1 MAELY
6 IIDGFDD
13 PIDISYY
20 TEEEKE
26 EFFKLSPSARKV
38 DQQEVEP
45 VEVKTKDSVA
55 GAGALSKNAAPT
67 TVSDLEIG
75 SVDLQDNAKLKIDG
89 TEYSVSSLK
98 EKHGDINAYMQSIK
112 DDGKGDDIEIIYP
125 KARTIETISEQSNV
139 KDYDKFVVPTTEE
152 KDVIQI
158 QVDDLSLDKVK
169 TTSRIAEGGKTMQ
182 SFTSIVQ
189 PYEEEMN
196 AAKAE
201 LKKINLPATPE
212 NVDKYTK
219 KIIFEN
225 RVFDLQKEKADEY
238 FDNISVDDF
247 RNLPESPIKEK
258 KKYQRKLYD
267 DVDTRRILREN
278 KLENDSKVLQKTVD
292 YIKDPNTSRNKNLA
306 SFNDA
311 LNNPGDMFKDVPEDE
326 LILLENGN
334 KVPIVVFEKY
344 QSLIASANLER
355 SYLIKSME
363 QINKASEEVSQSYKD
378 LDLIGRNYNLFE
390 QTVAI
395 ASNSIDDAILSLGG
409 AAIDA
414 AEVLYDADS
423 SPRERKT
430 DEYKETSA
438 WFKKYKEDINYF
450 RDKSNKELER
460 NYAYKPEFGNDINPF
475 SEDGSFGNLGTFAVL
490 GLAGQTGTL
499 LQLSMGKPGLY
510 VLGASTY
517 GRTISNI
524 EIADAEAKST
534 TGNLEKRLTAIGY
547 AISEVTLGALPTQKL
562 LSNAY
567 TSLNKKGREEFI
579 GGISNYFKGNYDIIP
594 MSFATEYVSEGAT
607 GLVQNVIDITRGEK
621 NITQIMDGVAEQ
633 AFTGGLLGPM
643 ITSVPFVKG
652 MVYSHFSSWQDAKEY
667 RDRASA
673 IAILNGEIEGMD
685 KRTKSYKLRVKM
697 VQDLTSAQDAFIEL
711 KGKSI
716 LDNISPSGAKLYKD
730 ALRYQEDLRVE
741 AEALINDKKM
751 DPNVKAQ
758 RLKAL
763 KAEFDYYEIARGNWL
778 SDFKDTFSVETKQVR
793 EDYLNK
799 AATKLGLK
807 RGKDSETKIEQ
818 KATDLYNIDKIKTAN
833 DNAKKLINVIANDV
847 DVTYNYSD
855 ENKVLLTNLKNKLQE
870 LVEQEVLSQEKA
882 DAFFKEQSELIDSG
896 KVNGANIRYFNPNSG
911 KIENIIFVSEANA
924 LKNRRSQTPIH
935 EITHTILAEAIA
947 NNPQNFK
954 ALANGILTYLAE
966 NNSASYFR
974 VASKTQGQN
983 PEEVLTVFI
992 EEITS
997 GRLDLEANTKSKNWT
1012 ALFGSELNNAM
1023 GTTNSFEN
1031 VTDIVEFLKTLGYK
1045 INSGTF
1051 SLSDLK
1057 TIQEK
1062 GLPSAQEGGKTPE
1075 DVIKENL
1082 KDPVKTKVVG
1092 EEEDIEIRKSEEID
1106 VKSMSKAFD
1115 NIVVGKRLRSN
1126 EDFKNSER
1134 GQNLI
1139 DAFDVVSTNEKY
1151 NSYVNSLIT
1160 RDNSLGSLPA
1170 NIRQDINRQVKEA
1183 VQDRITKNY
1192 NPMFGGSF
1200 QSLFSFVY
1208 GDAKGR
1214 GGRTQ
1219 SALLDIK
1226 KQYIKQPKTTPLIT
1240 SEGTTIDVIDSSKGA
1255 DEIFDDKLKTRK
1267 RNVSKLG
1274 RGLTLRGKKLLTIE
1288 NNNGATLQDEIEIA
1302 ALETFKGSLPDVD
1315 SKKYQQFVLN
1325 QENPIRKA
1333 IQQRAKSTADFKQ
1346 LLKEFNGPLYKSY
1359 PLSVLVQMDKNNE
1372 VKTLIKE
1379 IKKNISP
1386 TEVDKAIAENKLPK
1400 NTSRTSGPTLYEHGS
1415 PTVAQLN
1422 NFFFGDNV
1430 GPSTKGTRKDAFF
1443 RGLAQKLIYDMAPE
1457 AARKSGRPELEIV
1470 KMAARLNVDPTI
1482 KFSNSEIIN
1491 MGNSA
1496 IDILSNTL
1504 FNLETKG
1511 INGVLTKGGAKKVNA
1526 LKTFKDVDQLV
1537 LDYKK
1542 HVLPTLPF
1550 EAWFGPSGGTVFTT
1564 SSKIL
1569 GSGMSKSDLWK
1580 YYVKEMKAM
1589 RDDPNQVYGDPIPK
1603 LNKKGEII
1611 PNEFV
1616 SFTVQNYTTIF
1627 KDVARIKKGI
1637 KDGTIEKWNEQVGAI
1652 HKALWKRIDKS
1663 IKNTKKASAS
1673 VWGNYLKNVAN
1684 DTGSWHKLGAQFEGY
1699 SDILTARKEGKT
1711 RVEYEHAMP
1720 ATAAYL
1726 YLMDAI
1732 LSDSNFTPVYNAV
1745 MADYKLIALDKAMDD
1760 KLREARTLA
1769 GYSLQKR
1776 MPDSWRLLTNFWWQR
1791 YFNDIVFKQDGG
1803 IDPRS
1808 IVLING
1814 KNMFEEF
1821 GVGYDGEQTTLQ
1833 LLQDADAAAK
1843 VNKDNFGI
1851 KLSIEAS
1858 SSGQIQNLAKYDK
1871 AASIARDFNSPEKGI
1886 SVFDFDDTLAK
1897 TNSKIIV
1904 TMPNGKRSKINATEF
1919 AAKSLEL
1926 ESNGAEFDFTEFN
1939 KVVDGK
1945 KGPLA
1950 DLALKRQGKFG
1961 SKDIFVLTA
1970 RPQLAAEGIKMFLDG
1985 IGLSLPI
1992 ENITGLE
1999 NGSPQA
2005 KANWVIDKAAEGY
2018 NNFYFADDAIK
2029 NVKAVKEI
2037 LDQIDVKSKVQL
2049 AKYSK
2054 EIDLNVEFNN
2064 MIERSSG
2071 IKSYKEYSESKS
2083 FRVAGTK
2090 GYNYF
2095 IPPSAEDFAGLM
2107 YPLYGKNKQGDRDM
2121 TWVKENLLDPFNKAE
2136 NAVTQAKISVANDY
2150 RKLKKNFKTI
2160 PKTLRTELFD
2170 GFTYS
2175 DALRVSIWSKQGL
2188 DIPGLSKVDQ
2198 KELTDFVKNNEELS
2212 IFSNEL
2218 IKIQKGKPYPS
2229 PEAEWLAGTITTDIM
2244 NGINKVNRAEYLQE
2258 WQQNVDV
2265 IFSDKNINK
2274 LRAAYGK
2281 KYVEALQDIL
2291 KRMKTGSNKANSSN
2305 RVVNEI
2311 TDWVN
2316 NSVGAI
2322 MFFNARS
2329 AALQTLSMVNFINFK
2344 DNNILAA
2351 GLAFANQ
2358 KQFWGDFMYLMNS
2371 DFLVARRNGL
2381 KINVSESEIADAVK
2395 NKENKFKAGVAY
2407 ILSKGFLPTQY
2418 ADSFAIASGG
2428 ATFYRNRFNKYV
2440 KEGMPADLAE
2450 QQAFLD
2456 FYAIAE
2462 ETQQSARTDRIS
2474 MEQAS
2479 VAGRLILAFAN
2490 TPMQYAR
2497 LIKKASLDLKNG
2509 RGDWKTN
2516 VSKIAYYGLVQNLI
2530 FNALQNAMFAMLF
2543 DEDEENLS
2551 SKKLKARRAKEETK
2565 ALRIA
2570 NGMADSLLRGTGI
2583 YGAGVAMLKNI
2594 IFELYNQS
2602 NNARPKYED
2611 AALELLTFS
2620 PPIDS
2625 KVTKFRS
2632 ALRTFSWN
2640 AEEIRET
2647 GFNLKN
2653 PAYLA
2658 SGQVISAFTNIP
2670 MDRVFRKINNIRAAG
2685 RADTEAWQS
2694 LALLAGWS
2702 EWELGVTD
2710 PNAYV
2715 KKKKKKKTKKRTF
2728 GKN

>member
-6 IIDGFDD
+6 IVDGFND

-45 VEVKTKDSVA
+45 VEAKIKGSVA
-55 GAGALSKNAAPT
+55 GAGALSKNVAPT

-89 TEYSVSSLK
+89 TEYSVSSIK
-98 EKHGDINAYMQSIK
+98 EKYGDINSYMKSFK
-112 DDGKGDDIEIIYP
+112 DAGKGDEIEIIYP
-125 KARTIETISEQSNV
+125 KAKTIKTISEQSNV

-152 KDVIQI
+152 KDNIQL
-158 QVDDLSLDKVK
+158 QVDDLSLAKVK

-182 SFTSIVQ
+182 SFTTVVQ
-189 PYEEEMN
+189 PYEKEMN
-196 AAKAE
+196 AAKAQ
-201 LKKINLPATPE
+201 LKKLNLPLTPE
-212 NVDKYTK
+212 NVEKYTR
-219 KIIFEN
+219 EN
-225 RVFDLQKEKADEY
+225 IYKNKVFDLQKEKANEY
-238 FDNISVDDF
+238 FDDIDTGNAYQ
-247 RNLPESPIKEK
+247 N

-267 DVDTRRILREN
+267 DIETRKVLNEN
-278 KLENDSKVLQKTVD
+278 KLENDSKILKKTVE
-292 YIKDPNTSRNKNLA
+292 YFKDPNTSRNKNLA

-311 LNNPGDMFKDVPEDE
+311 ITNPGDRFKDVPEDE
-326 LILLENGN
+326 LVLLENGN
-334 KVPIVVFEKY
+334 KVPKKVFEKY
-344 QSLIASANLER
+344 QSLIGTAEMER
-355 SYLIKSME
+355 DYLIKSVE
-363 QINKASEEVSQSYKD
+363 QINETSKNFSQGFKD
-378 LDLIGRNYNLFE
+378 LDLVSRNYDLFE
-390 QTVAI
+390 QVI
-395 ASNSIDDAILSLGG
+395 ATAANSISDATLSGFI
-409 AAIDA
+409 AISDVA
-414 AEVLYDADS
+414 VALPVDIIKASD
-423 SPRERKT
+423 
-430 DEYKETSA
+430 
-438 WFKKYKEDINYF
+438 KKYSFKNPVEKFKNDLNYF
-450 RDKSNKELER
+450 RNKSNEELQK
-460 NYAYKPEFGNDINPF
+460 NYAYKPEFGSDINPF
-475 SEDGSFGNLGTFAVL
+475 SKDGSWSNLGNFATL

-499 LQLSMGKPGLY
+499 LQLSMGSPGLY
-510 VLGASTY
+510 ALGASTY

-524 EIADAEAKST
+524 EIADKESKST
-534 TGNLEKRLTAIGY
+534 TGNLEKRLTALGY
-547 AISEVTLGALPTQKL
+547 ATSEVTLGALPTQRL

-567 TSLNKKGREEFI
+567 GAATAVEKEAFI
-579 GGISNYFKGNYDIIP
+579 GGVFNFFKGNYDVIP

-607 GLVQNVIDITRGEK
+607 GLVQNVVDITRGEK
-621 NITQIMDGVAEQ
+621 NITQIMEGVPEQ

-643 ITSVPFVKG
+643 ISSVPFIKG
-652 MVYSHFSSWQDAKEY
+652 MAYSHFSSWNDLKEY
-667 RDRASA
+667 RTLAETVA
-673 IAILNGEIEGMD
+673 VLNKELETMD
-685 KRTKSYKLRVKM
+685 GRTKEARLIRLNIIS
-697 VQDLTSAQDAFIEL
+697 QLTGEMDAIIEE

-716 LDNISPSGAKLYKD
+716 LDNISPDGANLYKQ
-730 ALRYQEDLRVE
+730 ALVFQEELRIE

-751 DPNVKAQ
+751 DPDIKAA
-758 RLKAL
+758 RLKSL
-763 KAEFDYYEIARGNWL
+763 KSEFDYYEIARNNWL
-778 SDFKDTFSVETKQVR
+778 SDFQDTFSVETKKVR
-793 EDYLNK
+793 ENYLNK
-799 AATKLGLK
+799 AAADLGLK

-818 KATDLYNIDKIKTAN
+818 KAIDLYTIDKIKTAN
-833 DNAKKLINVIANDV
+833 DNAVSLITTIAKGDV
-847 DVTYNYSD
+847 NVTYDYSD
-855 ENKVLLTNLKNKLQE
+855 KNDILLINLKNKLEE
-870 LVEQEVLSQEKA
+870 LVEQEVFSQEKA
-882 DAFFKEQSELIDSG
+882 DEFFKEQSKLINSS
-896 KVNGANIRYFNPNSG
+896 KVNGANVRYFNPSSG
-911 KIENIIFVSEANA
+911 KTENIIFVSEANA

-947 NNPQNFK
+947 KNPQNFGP
-954 ALANGILTYLAE
+954 LANGILTYLAE
-966 NNSASYFR
+966 NNSAAYFR
-974 VASKTQGQN
+974 VASRTQGQN

-992 EEITS
+992 EEVAS
-997 GRLDLEANTKSKNWT
+997 GRLDLEANNETKDWT
-1012 ALFGSELNNAM
+1012 ALFGAELNNAM
-1023 GTTNSFEN
+1023 GAKNSFRN
-1031 VTDIVEFLKTLGYK
+1031 VSDIVEFLKTLGYK

-1051 SLSDLK
+1051 SLADLK

-1062 GLPSAQEGGKTPE
+1062 GLPNVQEGGKTPD

-1082 KDPVKTKVVG
+1082 KEPVKRKSVS
-1092 EEEDIEIRKSEEID
+1092 EEEDLEVKKSEEID
-1106 VKSMSKAFD
+1106 VKSMSRAFD

-1126 EDFKNSER
+1126 EEFKTSDN

-1139 DAFDVVSTNEKY
+1139 DAFDIVSTNEKY

-1160 RDNSLGSLPA
+1160 RDSSLGSLPP
-1170 NIRQDINRQVKEA
+1170 NIRQDINRQIKEG

-1240 SEGTTIDVIDSSKGA
+1240 SVGTSIDVIDSSKGA

-1267 RNVSKLG
+1267 RNISKLG
-1274 RGLTLRGKKLLTIE
+1274 RGLTLRGKKLVTIE
-1288 NNNGATLQDEIEIA
+1288 NSNGVTLQDEIETA

-1400 NTSRTSGPTLYEHGS
+1400 NTSRTSGPTLYEHGA
-1415 PTVAQLN
+1415 PTDAQLN

-1430 GPSTKGTRKDAFF
+1430 APSTKGTRKDAFF

-1457 AARKSGRPELEIV
+1457 AARRSGISELEIV
-1470 KMAARLNVDPTI
+1470 KMAAKINVDPTI
-1482 KFSNSEIIN
+1482 KFSYSNIFDLQLEGARKINTLLKNNELNETIDFGEKVLTEDGRIEIVNLFKKDVVVLLPRLAWIGKQGANKFFGSGKDFNISMSTNKKGRIAVNRLREMMNDMLNDPETIFGEPIEGYENGDFSVSSYSTIFKKGSTNSEIKEKADKFN
-1491 MGNSA
+1491 
-1496 IDILSNTL
+1496 NT
-1504 FNLETKG
+1504 
-1511 INGVLTKGGAKKVNA
+1511 
-1526 LKTFKDVDQLV
+1526 
-1537 LDYKK
+1537 
-1542 HVLPTLPF
+1542 
-1550 EAWFGPSGGTVFTT
+1550 
-1564 SSKIL
+1564 
-1569 GSGMSKSDLWK
+1569 
-1580 YYVKEMKAM
+1580 
-1589 RDDPNQVYGDPIPK
+1589 
-1603 LNKKGEII
+1603 
-1611 PNEFV
+1611 
-1616 SFTVQNYTTIF
+1616 
-1627 KDVARIKKGI
+1627 
-1637 KDGTIEKWNEQVGAI
+1637 VGLI
-1652 HKALWKRIDKS
+1652 HEALWERINASIQKDK
-1663 IKNTKKASAS
+1663 TTASGIAS
-1673 VWGNYLKNVAN
+1673 YLKLVAN
-1684 DTGSWHKLGAQFEGY
+1684 NTGHWHKLGAKIWGY
-1699 SDILTARKEGKT
+1699 STNPKGITKINKQGKSQT
-1711 RVEYEHAMP
+1711 TFYEYEHAMP

-1726 YLMDAI
+1726 FLMESAI
-1732 LSDSNFTPVYNAV
+1732 QNASETGVNNDFEAIYKLTMDNF
-1745 MADYKLIALDKAMDD
+1745 KLIALDSAENK
-1760 KLREARTLA
+1760 KLGLAKLGRT
-1769 GYSLQKR
+1769 
-1776 MPDSWRLLTNFWWQR
+1776 MPKDWNLIDNVWWQR
-1791 YFNDIVFKQDGG
+1791 YFNEAMFEQLGG

-1808 IVLING
+1808 VVDLNE
-1814 KNMFEEF
+1814 KSMFDLF
-1821 GVGYDGEQTTLQ
+1821 GIGSDGAQTTLQ

-1851 KLSIEAS
+1851 KLSFSTS

-1871 AASIARDFNSPEKGI
+1871 AASIARDFNTVEKGI
-1886 SVFDFDDTLAK
+1886 SVFDFDDTLAR
-1897 TNSKIIV
+1897 TNSKILV
-1904 TMPNGKRSKINATEF
+1904 TMPNGKKSKINATEF
-1919 AAKSLEL
+1919 AAKSLQL

-2054 EIDLNVEFNN
+2054 EKDLNTDFNE

-2121 TWVKENLLDPFNKAE
+2121 KWVKENLLDPFNKAE

-2188 DIPGLSKVDQ
+2188 DIPGLSKADQ
-2198 KELTDFVKNNEELS
+2198 KELIDFVENNEELS

-2281 KYVEALQDIL
+2281 KYVEALQNIL
-2291 KRMKTGSNKANSSN
+2291 KRMKTGSNKAQSSN
-2305 RVVNEI
+2305 RIVNEI

-2344 DNNILAA
+2344 DNNVLAA

-2358 KQFWGDFMYLMNS
+2358 KQFWADFMYLMNS

-2395 NKENKFKAGVAY
+2395 GKDNKFKAGIAY

-2428 ATFYRNRFNKYV
+2428 ATFYRNRFNKYI

-2530 FNALQNAMFAMLF
+2530 FNALQNAMFAMMF

-2565 ALRIA
+2565 ALRVA

-2583 YGAGVAMLKNI
+2583 YGAGVATLKNI

-2602 NNARPKYED
+2602 KSSRPKYED

-2670 MDRVFRKINNIRAAG
+2670 MDRVFRKINNIKAAG

-2715 KKKKKKKTKKRTF
+2715 KKKKKSTTKKR
-2728 GKN
+2728 KRRLP

>member
-6 IIDGFDD
+6 IVDGFND

-45 VEVKTKDSVA
+45 VEAKIKGSVA
-55 GAGALSKNAAPT
+55 GAGALSKNVAPT

-89 TEYSVSSLK
+89 TEYSVSSIK
-98 EKHGDINAYMQSIK
+98 EKYGDINSYMKSFK
-112 DDGKGDDIEIIYP
+112 DAGKGDEIEIIYP
-125 KARTIETISEQSNV
+125 KARTIKTISEQSNV

-152 KDVIQI
+152 KDNIQL
-158 QVDDLSLDKVK
+158 QVDDLSLAKVK

-182 SFTSIVQ
+182 SFTTVVQ
-189 PYEEEMN
+189 PYEKEMN
-196 AAKAE
+196 AAKAQ
-201 LKKINLPATPE
+201 LKKLNLPLTPE
-212 NVDKYTK
+212 NVEKYTR
-219 KIIFEN
+219 EN
-225 RVFDLQKEKADEY
+225 IYKNKVFDLQKEKANEY
-238 FDNISVDDF
+238 FDDIDTGNAYQ
-247 RNLPESPIKEK
+247 N
-258 KKYQRKLYD
+258 KKYQRELYD
-267 DVDTRRILREN
+267 DIETRKVLNEN
-278 KLENDSKVLQKTVD
+278 KLENDSKILKKTVE
-292 YIKDPNTSRNKNLA
+292 YFKDPNTSRNKNLA

-311 LNNPGDMFKDVPEDE
+311 ITNPGDRFKDVPEDE
-326 LILLENGN
+326 LVLLENGN
-334 KVPIVVFEKY
+334 KVPKKVFEKY
-344 QSLIASANLER
+344 QSLIGTAEIER
-355 SYLIKSME
+355 DYLIKSVE
-363 QINKASEEVSQSYKD
+363 QINETSKNFSQGFKD
-378 LDLIGRNYNLFE
+378 LDLVSRNYDLFE
-390 QTVAI
+390 QVI
-395 ASNSIDDAILSLGG
+395 ATAANSISDATLSGFI
-409 AAIDA
+409 AISDVA
-414 AEVLYDADS
+414 VALPVDIIKASD
-423 SPRERKT
+423 
-430 DEYKETSA
+430 
-438 WFKKYKEDINYF
+438 KKYSFKNPVEKFKNDLNYF
-450 RDKSNKELER
+450 RNKSNEELQK
-460 NYAYKPEFGNDINPF
+460 NYAYKPEFGSDINPF
-475 SEDGSFGNLGTFAVL
+475 SKDGSWSNLGNFATL

-499 LQLSMGKPGLY
+499 LQLSMGSPGLY
-510 VLGASTY
+510 ALGASTY

-524 EIADAEAKST
+524 EIADEESKST
-534 TGNLEKRLTAIGY
+534 TSNLEKRLTALGY
-547 AISEVTLGALPTQKL
+547 ATSEVTLGALPTQRL

-567 TSLNKKGREEFI
+567 GAATAVEKEAFI
-579 GGISNYFKGNYDIIP
+579 GGVFNFFKGNYDVIP

-607 GLVQNVIDITRGEK
+607 GLVQNVVDITRGEK
-621 NITQIMDGVAEQ
+621 NITQIMEGVPEQ

-643 ITSVPFVKG
+643 ISSVPFIKG
-652 MVYSHFSSWQDAKEY
+652 MAYSHFSSWNDLKEY
-667 RDRASA
+667 RTLAETVA
-673 IAILNGEIEGMD
+673 VLNKELETMD
-685 KRTKSYKLRVKM
+685 GRTKEARLIRLNIIS
-697 VQDLTSAQDAFIEL
+697 QLTGEMDAIIEE

-716 LDNISPSGAKLYKD
+716 LDNISPDGANLYKQ
-730 ALRYQEDLRVE
+730 ALVFQEELRIE

-751 DPNVKAQ
+751 DPDIKAA
-758 RLKAL
+758 RLKSL
-763 KAEFDYYEIARGNWL
+763 KSEFDYYEIARNNWL
-778 SDFKDTFSVETKQVR
+778 SDFQDTFSVETKKVR
-793 EDYLNK
+793 ENYLNK
-799 AATKLGLK
+799 AAADLGLK

-818 KATDLYNIDKIKTAN
+818 KAIDLYTIDKIKTAN
-833 DNAKKLINVIANDV
+833 DNAVSLITTIAKGDVNVTYDYSDKNDV
-847 DVTYNYSD
+847 
-855 ENKVLLTNLKNKLQE
+855 LLINLKNKLEE
-870 LVEQEVLSQEKA
+870 LVEQEVFSQEKA
-882 DAFFKEQSELIDSG
+882 DEFFKEQSELINSS
-896 KVNGANIRYFNPNSG
+896 KVNGANVRYFNPSSG
-911 KIENIIFVSEANA
+911 KTENIIFVSEANA

-947 NNPQNFK
+947 KNPQNFGP
-954 ALANGILTYLAE
+954 LANGILTYLAE
-966 NNSASYFR
+966 NNSAAYFR
-974 VASKTQGQN
+974 VASRTQGQN

-992 EEITS
+992 EEVAS
-997 GRLDLEANTKSKNWT
+997 GRLDLEANNETKDWT
-1012 ALFGSELNNAM
+1012 ALFGAELNNAM
-1023 GTTNSFEN
+1023 GAKNSFRN
-1031 VTDIVEFLKTLGYK
+1031 VSDIVEFLKTLGYK

-1051 SLSDLK
+1051 SLADLK

-1062 GLPSAQEGGKTPE
+1062 GLPNVQEGGKTPD

-1082 KDPVKTKVVG
+1082 KEPVKRKSVS
-1092 EEEDIEIRKSEEID
+1092 EEEDLEVKKSEEID
-1106 VKSMSKAFD
+1106 VKSMSRAFD

-1126 EDFKNSER
+1126 EDFKTSDGGR
-1134 GQNLI
+1134 NLVE
-1139 DAFDVVSTNEKY
+1139 AFDVVSTNEKY
-1151 NSYVNSLIT
+1151 NSYINSLIT
-1160 RDNSLGSLPA
+1160 KDNSLGSLPP
-1170 NIRQDINRQVKEA
+1170 NIRQDINRQIKEA

-1192 NPMFGGSF
+1192 NPMFDGSF

-1226 KQYIKQPKTTPLIT
+1226 KQYIKQPKTTPLTT
-1240 SEGTTIDVIDSSKGA
+1240 SEGTSIDVIDSSKGA

-1274 RGLTLRGKKLLTIE
+1274 RGLTLRGKKLVTIE
-1288 NNNGATLQDEIEIA
+1288 NSNGVTLQDEIETA

-1400 NTSRTSGPTLYEHGS
+1400 NTSRTSGPTLYEHGA
-1415 PTVAQLN
+1415 PTDAQLN

-1430 GPSTKGTRKDAFF
+1430 APSTKGTRKDAFF
-1443 RGLAQKLIYDMAPE
+1443 RGLAQKLIYDMAPD
-1457 AARKSGRPELEIV
+1457 AARRSGRSELEIV
-1470 KMAARLNVDPTI
+1470 KMAAKINVDPTI
-1482 KFSNSEIIN
+1482 KFSYSNIFDLQLEGARKINTLLKNNKLNETIDFGEKVLTEDGRIEIVDLFKKDVVVLLPRLAWIGKQGANKFFGSGKDFGISMSTNKKGSVAVNRLREMMNDMLNDPKTVFGKPIKGYENGDFSVSSYSTIFKKGSTNSEIKEK
-1491 MGNSA
+1491 A
-1496 IDILSNTL
+1496 DK
-1504 FNLETKG
+1504 FN
-1511 INGVLTKGGAKKVNA
+1511 
-1526 LKTFKDVDQLV
+1526 D
-1537 LDYKK
+1537 
-1542 HVLPTLPF
+1542 
-1550 EAWFGPSGGTVFTT
+1550 TVG
-1564 SSKIL
+1564 L
-1569 GSGMSKSDLWK
+1569 
-1580 YYVKEMKAM
+1580 
-1589 RDDPNQVYGDPIPK
+1589 
-1603 LNKKGEII
+1603 
-1611 PNEFV
+1611 
-1616 SFTVQNYTTIF
+1616 
-1627 KDVARIKKGI
+1627 
-1637 KDGTIEKWNEQVGAI
+1637 I
-1652 HKALWKRIDKS
+1652 HEALWERINTS
-1663 IKNTKKASAS
+1663 IQKDITAASGIAS
-1673 VWGNYLKNVAN
+1673 YLKLVAN
-1684 DTGSWHKLGAQFEGY
+1684 NTGHWHKLGAKIWGY
-1699 SDILTARKEGKT
+1699 STNPKGITKINKQGKSQT
-1711 RVEYEHAMP
+1711 TFYEYEHAMP

-1726 YLMDAI
+1726 FLMESAI
-1732 LSDSNFTPVYNAV
+1732 QNASETGVNNDFEAIYKLTMDNF
-1745 MADYKLIALDKAMDD
+1745 KLIALDSAENK
-1760 KLREARTLA
+1760 KLGLAKLGRT
-1769 GYSLQKR
+1769 
-1776 MPDSWRLLTNFWWQR
+1776 MPKDWNLIDNVWWQR
-1791 YFNDIVFKQDGG
+1791 YFNEAMFEQLGG

-1808 IVLING
+1808 VVDLNG
-1814 KNMFEEF
+1814 KSMFDLF
-1821 GVGYDGEQTTLQ
+1821 GIGSDGTQTTLQ

-1843 VNKDNFGI
+1843 ANKNNFGI

-1871 AASIARDFNSPEKGI
+1871 AASIARDFNTPEKGI
-1886 SVFDFDDTLAK
+1886 SVFDFDDTLARTK
-1897 TNSKIIV
+1897 SKVIV
-1904 TMPNGKRSKINATEF
+1904 TMPNGKTSKIDATEF
-1919 AAKSLEL
+1919 AKNSVTLEEQGAKF
-1926 ESNGAEFDFTEFN
+1926 NFDEFN
-1939 KVVDGK
+1939 KVIDGK

-2054 EIDLNVEFNN
+2054 EIDLNVDFNN

-2090 GYNYF
+2090 GYSYF

-2107 YPLYGKNKQGDRDM
+2107 YPLYGKNKQGNRDM
-2121 TWVKENLLDPFNKAE
+2121 AWVKENLLDPFNKAE

-2188 DIPGLSKVDQ
+2188 DIPGLSKADQ
-2198 KELTDFVKNNEELS
+2198 KELIDFVENNEELS

-2281 KYVEALQDIL
+2281 KYVEALQNIL
-2291 KRMKTGSNKANSSN
+2291 KRMKTGSNKAQSSN
-2305 RVVNEI
+2305 RIVNEI

-2344 DNNILAA
+2344 DNNVLAA
-2351 GLAFANQ
+2351 GKAFANQ
-2358 KQFWGDFMYLMNS
+2358 KQFWSDFMYLMNS

-2395 NKENKFKAGVAY
+2395 NKENKFKAGITY

-2530 FNALQNAMFAMLF
+2530 FNALQNAMFAMMF

-2551 SKKLKARRAKEETK
+2551 SKKLEARRAKEETK
-2565 ALRIA
+2565 ALRVA

-2583 YGAGVAMLKNI
+2583 YGAGVATLKNI
-2594 IFELYNQS
+2594 IYELYNQS
-2602 NNARPKYED
+2602 KSSRPKYED

-2625 KVTKFRS
+2625 KVSKFRS

-2715 KKKKKKKTKKRTF
+2715 KKKKKSTTKKR
-2728 GKN
+2728 KRRLP

>member
-1 MAELY
+1 MENNFYTAT
-6 IIDGFDD
+6 GFSE
-13 PIDISYY
+13 PVDISTLDPENLEY
-20 TEEEKE
+20 
-26 EFFKLSPSARKV
+26 FLSLDP
-38 DQQEVEP
+38 QP
-45 VEVKTKDSVA
+45 VKQKDSVA
-55 GAGALSKNAAPT
+55 GAGALSKKVVAPT
-67 TVSDLEIG
+67 MVSDLEIG
-75 SVDLQDNAKLKIDG
+75 SLELQDDAKLKIDG
-89 TEYSVSSLK
+89 VEYTVASIK
-98 EKHGDINAYMQSIK
+98 EKYGDVNDYMQAFK
-112 DDGKGDDIEIIYP
+112 DAGKGGDVEVIMP
-125 KARTIETISEQSNV
+125 KARKIATEEDTAAYVSNRINEISEQKNV
-139 KDYDKFVVPTTEE
+139 KDYDKYVIPTDLETSNIKSAVDNISLVKYENTVMIPGVAGMSPGSYTE
-152 KDVIQI
+152 VIQPHE
-158 QVDDLSLDKVK
+158 K
-169 TTSRIAEGGKTMQ
+169 
-182 SFTSIVQ
+182 
-189 PYEEEMN
+189 EMIE
-196 AAKAE
+196 AKAQ
-201 LKKINLPATPE
+201 LKKLNLPLTKE
-212 NVDKYTK
+212 NVDKYTRNN
-219 KIIFEN
+219 IFEQK
-225 RVFDLQKEKADEY
+225 VFNLQKEKANEY
-238 FDNISVDDF
+238 FDSIDVGNAF
-247 RNLPESPIKEK
+247 QN
-258 KKYQRKLYD
+258 KKYQDKLYSD
-267 DVDTRRILREN
+267 IELRKQQKEY
-278 KLENDSKVLQKTVD
+278 KIDYDSKVLKKTID
-292 YIKDPNTSRNKNLA
+292 YIKNPNSARNLNLA
-306 SFNDA
+306 SFTDA
-311 LNNPGDMFKDVPEDE
+311 ITNPGDMFKDVPEDE
-326 LILLENGN
+326 LVLLENGN
-334 KVPIVVFEKY
+334 KVPKNVLQKY
-344 QSLIASANLER
+344 QSLINVANMER
-355 SYLIKSME
+355 DYLIKSMD
-363 QINKASEEVSQSYKD
+363 QINQTSGDISQAYAD
-378 LDLIGRNYNLFE
+378 LDLVSRNYDLFE
-390 QTVAI
+390 QTVAV
-395 ASNSIDDAILSLGG
+395 ASNSIVDATVSGLI
-409 AAIDA
+409 AIADV
-414 AEVLYDADS
+414 AEIPFDIIKATDKRYS
-423 SPRERKT
+423 FKSPV
-430 DEYKETSA
+430 ET
-438 WFKKYKEDINYF
+438 FKNNLNYF
-450 RDKSNKELER
+450 RNKSNKELNR
-460 NYAYKPEFGNDINPF
+460 SYAYKAEFGNDINPF
-475 SEDGSFGNLGTFAVL
+475 SKDGSWSNLGNFATL

-510 VLGASTY
+510 LLGASTY
-517 GRTISNI
+517 GRTISDL
-524 EIADAEAKST
+524 EIADEQAKST
-534 TGNLEKRLTAIGY
+534 TGNLDKRLTALGK
-547 AISEVTLGALPTQKL
+547 AISEVTLGALPTQRL
-562 LSNAY
+562 LANAY
-567 TSLNKKGREEFI
+567 TAAGKKAKEEFI
-579 GGISNYFKGNYDIIP
+579 GGIGNYFRGNYDMIP
-594 MSFATEYVSEGAT
+594 MAFATEYVSEGAT
-607 GLVQNVIDITRGEK
+607 GLVQNVIDITRGAK
-621 NITQIMDGVAEQ
+621 DITQIMEGVPEQ

-643 ITSVPFVKG
+643 ISSVPFVKG
-652 MVYSHFSSWQDAKEY
+652 MVNSHYSSWNDLKEY
-667 RDRASA
+667 RDRAES
-673 IAILNGEIEGMD
+673 IHILNKEMDGMD
-685 KRTKSYKLRVKM
+685 KRTTPYKTRLKIIE
-697 VQDLTSAQDAFIEL
+697 DLTAQQDALIEE

-716 LDNISPSGAKLYKD
+716 LDNISPAGAQLYKD
-730 ALRYQEDLRVE
+730 ALKAQQDLRVE
-741 AEALINDKKM
+741 AESLLNDKTM
-751 DPNVKAQ
+751 DPDVRNNRLKSLKAQ
-758 RLKAL
+758 
-763 KAEFDYYEIARGNWL
+763 FDYYEIARNNWL
-778 SDFKDTFSVETKQVR
+778 SDFQDTFSIETKQVR
-793 EDYLNK
+793 EKYLNK
-799 AATKLGLK
+799 ASTELGLK

-818 KATDLYNIDKIKTAN
+818 KATDLYTIDKIKAAN
-833 DNAKKLINVIANDV
+833 DNAVSLITTIAQGDV
-847 DVTYNYSD
+847 NVTYEYSD
-855 ENKVLLTNLKNKLQE
+855 DNGILLINLKNKLQE
-870 LVEQEVLSQEKA
+870 LAEQDIYSQEQV
-882 DAFFKEQSELIDSG
+882 DAFYKEQSELINAG
-896 KVNGANIRYFNPNSG
+896 KINGINIRYQNPNSG
-911 KIENIIFVSEANA
+911 KIENVIFVSEVNA
-924 LKNRRSQTPIH
+924 LKNRRSQTPVH

-947 NNPQNFK
+947 KNPQNFQN
-954 ALANGILTYLAE
+954 LANGILTYLAE
-966 NNSASYFR
+966 NNSAAYFR
-974 VASKTQGQN
+974 VASRTQGQN

-992 EEITS
+992 EEVAS
-997 GRLDLEANTKSKNWT
+997 GRLNLESDTETQNWT
-1012 ALFGSELNNAM
+1012 ALFGVELNNAM
-1023 GTTNSFEN
+1023 GATNSFES
-1031 VTDIVEFLKTLGYK
+1031 VSDIVGFLKTLGYK

-1051 SLSDLK
+1051 SLADLK

-1062 GLPSAQEGGKTPE
+1062 GLPSVQEGGKTPE
-1075 DVIKENL
+1075 DVMKENL
-1082 KDPVKTKVVG
+1082 KDPVKTKSVS
-1092 EEEDIEIRKSEEID
+1092 EEEDLEVKKSEEID

-1160 RDNSLGSLPA
+1160 RDSSLGSLPA
-1170 NIRQDINRQVKEA
+1170 SIRQDINRQIKEA

-1240 SEGTTIDVIDSSKGA
+1240 SEGTSIDVIDSSKGA

-1274 RGLTLRGKKLLTIE
+1274 RGLTLRGKKLVTIE
-1288 NNNGATLQDEIEIA
+1288 NNNGVTLQNEIETA

-1346 LLKEFNGPLYKSY
+1346 LLKEFNGSLYKSY

-1379 IKKNISP
+1379 IKKNISSK
-1386 TEVDKAIAENKLPK
+1386 EVDKAIAENKLPK

-1415 PTVAQLN
+1415 PTIAQLN

-1443 RGLAQKLIYDMAPE
+1443 RGLAQKLIYDMAPD

-1470 KMAARLNVDPTI
+1470 KMAAKLNVDPTI
-1482 KFSNSEIIN
+1482 KFSYSNIFDLQLEGARKINTLLKNNKLNETIDFGEKVLTEDGRIEIVDLFKKDVVVLLPRLAWIGKRGANKFFGSGSDFNISMSTNKKGRIAVNRLREMMNDMLNDPKTVFGKPIKGYENGDFSVSSYSTIFKKGSTNSEIKEK
-1491 MGNSA
+1491 A
-1496 IDILSNTL
+1496 DK
-1504 FNLETKG
+1504 FN
-1511 INGVLTKGGAKKVNA
+1511 
-1526 LKTFKDVDQLV
+1526 D
-1537 LDYKK
+1537 
-1542 HVLPTLPF
+1542 
-1550 EAWFGPSGGTVFTT
+1550 TVG
-1564 SSKIL
+1564 L
-1569 GSGMSKSDLWK
+1569 
-1580 YYVKEMKAM
+1580 
-1589 RDDPNQVYGDPIPK
+1589 
-1603 LNKKGEII
+1603 
-1611 PNEFV
+1611 
-1616 SFTVQNYTTIF
+1616 
-1627 KDVARIKKGI
+1627 
-1637 KDGTIEKWNEQVGAI
+1637 I
-1652 HKALWKRIDKS
+1652 HEALWERINAS
-1663 IKNTKKASAS
+1663 IQKDITAASGIAS
-1673 VWGNYLKNVAN
+1673 YLKLVAN
-1684 DTGSWHKLGAQFEGY
+1684 NTGHWHKLGAKIWGY
-1699 SDILTARKEGKT
+1699 SPSPKGITKINKQGKSRT
-1711 RVEYEHAMP
+1711 TFYEYEHAMP

-1726 YLMDAI
+1726 FLMESAI
-1732 LSDSNFTPVYNAV
+1732 QNASETGVNNDFEAIYKLTMDNF
-1745 MADYKLIALDKAMDD
+1745 KLIALDSAENK
-1760 KLREARTLA
+1760 KLGLA
-1769 GYSLQKR
+1769 KLGR
-1776 MPDSWRLLTNFWWQR
+1776 NMPKDWNLIDNVWWQR
-1791 YFNDIVFKQDGG
+1791 YFNEVMFEQLGG

-1808 IVLING
+1808 VVDLNG
-1814 KNMFEEF
+1814 KSMFDLF
-1821 GVGYDGEQTTLQ
+1821 GIGSDGTQTTLQ

-1886 SVFDFDDTLAK
+1886 SVFDFDDTLAR

-1904 TMPNGKRSKINATEF
+1904 TMPNGRRYKINATEF

-1926 ESNGAEFDFTEFN
+1926 ESNGADFDFTEFN

-2005 KANWVIDKAAEGY
+2005 KANWVIGKAAEGY

-2037 LDQIDVKSKVQL
+2037 LDQIDVKSRVQL

-2054 EIDLNVEFNN
+2054 EKDLNIDFNE

-2071 IKSYKEYSESKS
+2071 IQSYKEYSESKS

-2090 GYNYF
+2090 GYSYF

-2121 TWVKENLLDPFNKAE
+2121 AWVKENLLDPFNKAE

-2188 DIPGLSKVDQ
+2188 DIPGLSKADQ
-2198 KELTDFVKNNEELS
+2198 KELTNFVENNEELS

-2229 PEAEWLAGTITTDIM
+2229 PEVDWLAGTITTDIM

-2281 KYVEALQDIL
+2281 KYVEALQNIL
-2291 KRMKTGSNKANSSN
+2291 KRMRTGSNKAKSSN

-2344 DNNILAA
+2344 DNNVLAA

-2395 NKENKFKAGVAY
+2395 GKDNKFKAGIAY

-2428 ATFYRNRFNKYV
+2428 ATFYRNRINKYI
-2440 KEGMPADLAE
+2440 KEGMPANLAE

-2497 LIKKASLDLKNG
+2497 LIKKASSDLKNG

-2516 VSKIAYYGLVQNLI
+2516 VSKIAYYGLIQNLI

-2551 SKKLKARRAKEETK
+2551 KKELEARRAKEETK
-2565 ALRIA
+2565 ALRVA

-2583 YGAGVAMLKNI
+2583 YGAGVATLKNI

-2602 NNARPKYED
+2602 KNSRPKYED

-2647 GFNLKN
+2647 GFSLKN

-2658 SGQVISAFTNIP
+2658 GGQVVSAFTNIP
-2670 MDRVFRKINNIRAAG
+2670 MDRVFRKINNIKAAG
-2685 RADTEAWQS
+2685 RADTESWQS

-2702 EWELGVTD
+2702 EWELGVKD

-2715 KKKKKKKTKKRTF
+2715 KKKKKKKKTKKKFTL
-2728 GKN
+2728 

>member
-1 MAELY
+1 MENNFYTAT
-6 IIDGFDD
+6 GFSE
-13 PIDISYY
+13 PVDISTLDPENLEY
-20 TEEEKE
+20 
-26 EFFKLSPSARKV
+26 FLSLDP
-38 DQQEVEP
+38 QP
-45 VEVKTKDSVA
+45 VKQKDSVA
-55 GAGALSKNAAPT
+55 GAGALSEKVVAPT
-67 TVSDLEIG
+67 MVSDLEIG
-75 SVDLQDNAKLKIDG
+75 SLELQDDAKLKIDG
-89 TEYSVSSLK
+89 VEYTVASIK
-98 EKHGDINAYMQSIK
+98 EKYGDINDYMQAFK
-112 DDGKGDDIEIIYP
+112 DAGKGGDVEVIMP
-125 KARTIETISEQSNV
+125 KARKIATEADTAAYVSNRINEISEQKNV
-139 KDYDKFVVPTTEE
+139 KDYDKYVIPTDLEKSNIQSAVDNISLVKYENTVMMPGVAGMSPGSYTE
-152 KDVIQI
+152 VIQPHE
-158 QVDDLSLDKVK
+158 K
-169 TTSRIAEGGKTMQ
+169 
-182 SFTSIVQ
+182 
-189 PYEEEMN
+189 EMIE
-196 AAKAE
+196 AKAQ
-201 LKKINLPATPE
+201 LKKLNLPLTKE
-212 NVDKYTK
+212 NVDKYTRK
-219 KIIFEN
+219 KIYEQK
-225 RVFDLQKEKADEY
+225 VFNLQKEKANEY
-238 FDNISVDDF
+238 FDSIDVGNSF
-247 RNLPESPIKEK
+247 QN
-258 KKYQRKLYD
+258 KKYQDKLYSD
-267 DVDTRRILREN
+267 IELRKQQKEY
-278 KLENDSKVLQKTVD
+278 KIDYDSKVLKKTID
-292 YIKDPNTSRNKNLA
+292 YIKNPNSARNLNLA
-306 SFNDA
+306 SFTDA
-311 LNNPGDMFKDVPEDE
+311 ITNPGDMFKDVPEDE
-326 LILLENGN
+326 LVLLENGN
-334 KVPIVVFEKY
+334 KVPKNVLQKY
-344 QSLIASANLER
+344 QSLISVANMER
-355 SYLIKSME
+355 DYLIKSMD
-363 QINKASEEVSQSYKD
+363 QINQTSDDISQAYAD
-378 LDLIGRNYNLFE
+378 LDFVSRNYDLFE
-390 QTVAI
+390 QTVAV
-395 ASNSIDDAILSLGG
+395 ASNSIVDATLSLVGTG
-409 AAIDA
+409 IDI
-414 AEVLYDADS
+414 AEMVYDLDS
-423 SPRERKT
+423 SPSERKQ
-430 DEYKETSA
+430 DKYKETSD
-438 WFKKYKEDINYF
+438 WFKEHKQSLNHF
-450 RDKSNKELER
+450 RDKNNKELNR
-460 NYAYKPEFGNDINPF
+460 RYAYKAEFGSDINPF
-475 SEDGSFGNLGTFAVL
+475 SKEGSWSNLGNFATL

-499 LQLSMGKPGLY
+499 LQISMGKPGLY
-510 VLGASTY
+510 LLGASTY
-517 GRTISNI
+517 GRTISDL
-524 EIADAEAKST
+524 EIADEQAKST
-534 TGNLEKRLTAIGY
+534 TGNLEKRLTALGY
-547 AISEVTLGALPTQKL
+547 AISEVTLGALPTQRL
-562 LSNAY
+562 LANAY
-567 TSLNKKGREEFI
+567 TSAGKKAKEEFI
-579 GGISNYFKGNYDIIP
+579 SGVGNYFRGNYDMIP
-594 MSFATEYVSEGAT
+594 MAFATEYVSEGAT
-607 GLVQNVIDITRGEK
+607 GLVQNVIDITRGAK
-621 NITQIMDGVAEQ
+621 DITQIMEGVPEQ

-643 ITSVPFVKG
+643 ISSVPFVKG
-652 MVYSHFSSWQDAKEY
+652 MVDSHYSSWNDLKEY
-667 RDRASA
+667 RDRAES
-673 IAILNGEIEGMD
+673 IHILNKEMESMD
-685 KRTKSYKLRVKM
+685 KRTTLYKTRLKIVE
-697 VQDLTSAQDAFIEL
+697 DLTAQQDALIEE

-716 LDNISPSGAKLYKD
+716 LDNISPEGALLYKN
-730 ALRYQEDLRVE
+730 ALRYQQDLRVE
-741 AEALINDKKM
+741 AESLLNDKTM
-751 DPNVKAQ
+751 DPDVRNN
-758 RLKAL
+758 RLKSL
-763 KAEFDYYEIARGNWL
+763 KAEFDYYEIARNNWL
-778 SDFKDTFSVETKQVR
+778 SDFQDTFSVETKEVR
-793 EDYLNK
+793 ENYLQK
-799 AATKLGLK
+799 AATELGLK

-818 KATDLYNIDKIKTAN
+818 KATDLYTIDKIKTAN
-833 DNAKKLINVIANDV
+833 DNAVSLITTIAQGDV
-847 DVTYNYSD
+847 NVTYEYSD
-855 ENKVLLTNLKNKLQE
+855 DNGILLINLKNKLQE
-870 LVEQEVLSQEKA
+870 LVEQDIFTQEQI
-882 DAFFKEQSELIDSG
+882 DAFYKEQSEAINAG
-896 KVNGANIRYFNPNSG
+896 KINGINIRYQNPNSG
-911 KIENIIFVSEANA
+911 KTENVIFVSEVNA
-924 LKNRRSQTPIH
+924 LKNRRSQTPVH

-947 NNPQNFK
+947 KNPQNFQ

-974 VASKTQGQN
+974 VTSRTLGQN
-983 PEEVLTVFI
+983 PEEILTVFI
-992 EEITS
+992 EEIAS
-997 GRLDLEANTKSKNWT
+997 GRLNLEADTETQNWT
-1012 ALFGSELNNAM
+1012 ALFGAELSNAM

-1031 VTDIVEFLKTLGYK
+1031 VSDIVEFLKTLGYK

-1051 SLSDLK
+1051 SLADLK

-1062 GLPSAQEGGKTPE
+1062 GLPSAKEGGKTPE
-1075 DVIKENL
+1075 DVMKENL
-1082 KDPVKTKVVG
+1082 KDPVKTQSVS
-1092 EEEDIEIRKSEEID
+1092 EEEDLEVKKSEEID
-1106 VKSMSKAFD
+1106 VKSMSRAFD
-1115 NIVVGKRLRSN
+1115 NIVIGKRLRSN
-1126 EDFKNSER
+1126 EDFKTSDGGR
-1134 GQNLI
+1134 NLVE
-1139 DAFDVVSTNEKY
+1139 AFDVVSTNEKY
-1151 NSYVNSLIT
+1151 NSYINSLIT
-1160 RDNSLGSLPA
+1160 RDNSLGSLPP
-1170 NIRQDINRQVKEA
+1170 NIRQDINRQIKEA

-1240 SEGTTIDVIDSSKGA
+1240 SEGTSIDVIDSSKGA

-1267 RNVSKLG
+1267 RNISKLG
-1274 RGLTLRGKKLLTIE
+1274 RGLTLRGKKLVTIE
-1288 NNNGATLQDEIEIA
+1288 NSNGVTLQDEIETA

-1400 NTSRTSGPTLYEHGS
+1400 NTSRTSGPTLYEHGA
-1415 PTVAQLN
+1415 PTDAQLN

-1430 GPSTKGTRKDAFF
+1430 APSTKGTRKDAFF

-1457 AARKSGRPELEIV
+1457 AARRSGISELEIV
-1470 KMAARLNVDPTI
+1470 KMAAKINVDPTI
-1482 KFSNSEIIN
+1482 KFSYSNIFDLQLEGARKINTLLKNNELNETIDFGEKVLTEDGRIEIVNLFKKDVVVLLPRLAWIGKQGANKFFGSGKDFNISMSTNKKGRIAVNRLREMMNDMLNDPETIFGEPIEGYENGDFSVSSYSTIFKKGSTNSEIKEKADKFN
-1491 MGNSA
+1491 
-1496 IDILSNTL
+1496 NT
-1504 FNLETKG
+1504 
-1511 INGVLTKGGAKKVNA
+1511 
-1526 LKTFKDVDQLV
+1526 
-1537 LDYKK
+1537 
-1542 HVLPTLPF
+1542 
-1550 EAWFGPSGGTVFTT
+1550 
-1564 SSKIL
+1564 
-1569 GSGMSKSDLWK
+1569 
-1580 YYVKEMKAM
+1580 
-1589 RDDPNQVYGDPIPK
+1589 
-1603 LNKKGEII
+1603 
-1611 PNEFV
+1611 
-1616 SFTVQNYTTIF
+1616 
-1627 KDVARIKKGI
+1627 
-1637 KDGTIEKWNEQVGAI
+1637 VGLI
-1652 HKALWKRIDKS
+1652 HEALWERINASIQKDK
-1663 IKNTKKASAS
+1663 TTASGIAS
-1673 VWGNYLKNVAN
+1673 YLKLVAN
-1684 DTGSWHKLGAQFEGY
+1684 NTGHWHKLGAKIWGY
-1699 SDILTARKEGKT
+1699 STNPKGITKINKQGKSQT
-1711 RVEYEHAMP
+1711 TFYEYEHAMP

-1726 YLMDAI
+1726 FLMESAI
-1732 LSDSNFTPVYNAV
+1732 QNASETGVNNDFEAIYKLTMDNF
-1745 MADYKLIALDKAMDD
+1745 KLIALDSAENK
-1760 KLREARTLA
+1760 KLGLAKLGRT
-1769 GYSLQKR
+1769 
-1776 MPDSWRLLTNFWWQR
+1776 MPKDWNLIDNVWWQR
-1791 YFNDIVFKQDGG
+1791 YFNEAMFEQLGG

-1808 IVLING
+1808 VVDLNE
-1814 KNMFEEF
+1814 KSMFDLF
-1821 GVGYDGEQTTLQ
+1821 GIGSDGAQTTLQ

-1843 VNKDNFGI
+1843 VNKNNFGI

-1871 AASIARDFNSPEKGI
+1871 AASIARDFNTPEKGI
-1886 SVFDFDDTLAK
+1886 SVFDFDDTLAR
-1897 TNSKIIV
+1897 TNSKILV
-1904 TMPNGKRSKINATEF
+1904 TMPNGKKSKINATEF
-1919 AAKSLEL
+1919 AAKSLQL

-2054 EIDLNVEFNN
+2054 EKDLNTDFNE

-2121 TWVKENLLDPFNKAE
+2121 KWVKENLLDPFNKAE

-2188 DIPGLSKVDQ
+2188 DIPGLSKADQ
-2198 KELTDFVKNNEELS
+2198 KELIDFVENNEELS

-2281 KYVEALQDIL
+2281 KYVEALQNIL
-2291 KRMKTGSNKANSSN
+2291 KRMKTGSNKAQSSN
-2305 RVVNEI
+2305 RIVNEI

-2344 DNNILAA
+2344 DNNVLAA

-2358 KQFWGDFMYLMNS
+2358 KQFWADFMYLMNS

-2395 NKENKFKAGVAY
+2395 GKDNKFKAGIAY

-2428 ATFYRNRFNKYV
+2428 ATFYRNRFNKYI

-2530 FNALQNAMFAMLF
+2530 FNALQNAMFAMMF

-2565 ALRIA
+2565 ALRVA

-2583 YGAGVAMLKNI
+2583 YGAGVATLKNI

-2602 NNARPKYED
+2602 KSSRPKYED

-2670 MDRVFRKINNIRAAG
+2670 MDRVFRKINNIKAAG

-2715 KKKKKKKTKKRTF
+2715 KKKKKSTTKKR
-2728 GKN
+2728 KRRLP

>member
-6 IIDGFDD
+6 IVDGFND

-45 VEVKTKDSVA
+45 VEAKIKGSVA
-55 GAGALSKNAAPT
+55 GAGALSKNVAPT

-89 TEYSVSSLK
+89 TEYSVSSIK
-98 EKHGDINAYMQSIK
+98 EKYGDINSYMKSFK
-112 DDGKGDDIEIIYP
+112 DAGKGDEIEIIYP
-125 KARTIETISEQSNV
+125 KAKTIKTISEQSNV

-152 KDVIQI
+152 KDNIQL
-158 QVDDLSLDKVK
+158 QVDDLSLAKVK

-182 SFTSIVQ
+182 SFTTVVQ
-189 PYEEEMN
+189 PYEKEMN
-196 AAKAE
+196 AAKAQ
-201 LKKINLPATPE
+201 LKKLNLPLTPE
-212 NVDKYTK
+212 NVEKYTR
-219 KIIFEN
+219 EN
-225 RVFDLQKEKADEY
+225 IYKNKVFDLQKEKANEY
-238 FDNISVDDF
+238 FDDIDTGNAYQ
-247 RNLPESPIKEK
+247 N

-267 DVDTRRILREN
+267 DIETRKVLNEN
-278 KLENDSKVLQKTVD
+278 KLENDSKILKKTVE
-292 YIKDPNTSRNKNLA
+292 YFKDPNTSRNKNLA

-311 LNNPGDMFKDVPEDE
+311 ITNPGDRFKDVPEDE
-326 LILLENGN
+326 LVLLENGN
-334 KVPIVVFEKY
+334 KVPKKVFEKY
-344 QSLIASANLER
+344 QSLIGTAEMER
-355 SYLIKSME
+355 DYLIKSVE
-363 QINKASEEVSQSYKD
+363 QINETSKNFSQGFKD
-378 LDLIGRNYNLFE
+378 LDLVSRNYDLFE
-390 QTVAI
+390 QVI
-395 ASNSIDDAILSLGG
+395 ATAANSISDATLSGFI
-409 AAIDA
+409 AISDVA
-414 AEVLYDADS
+414 VALPVDIIKASD
-423 SPRERKT
+423 
-430 DEYKETSA
+430 
-438 WFKKYKEDINYF
+438 KKYSFKNPVEKFKNDLNYF
-450 RDKSNKELER
+450 RNKSNEELQK
-460 NYAYKPEFGNDINPF
+460 NYAYKPEFGSDINPF
-475 SEDGSFGNLGTFAVL
+475 SKDGSWSNLGNFATL

-499 LQLSMGKPGLY
+499 LQLSMGSPGLY
-510 VLGASTY
+510 ALGASTY

-524 EIADAEAKST
+524 EIADKESKST
-534 TGNLEKRLTAIGY
+534 TGNLEKRLTALGY
-547 AISEVTLGALPTQKL
+547 ATSEVTLGALPTQRL

-567 TSLNKKGREEFI
+567 GAATAVEKEAFI
-579 GGISNYFKGNYDIIP
+579 GGVFNFFKGNYDVIP

-607 GLVQNVIDITRGEK
+607 GLVQNVVDITRGEK
-621 NITQIMDGVAEQ
+621 NITQIMEGVPEQ

-643 ITSVPFVKG
+643 ISSVPFIKG
-652 MVYSHFSSWQDAKEY
+652 MAYSHFSSWNDLKEY
-667 RDRASA
+667 RTLAETVA
-673 IAILNGEIEGMD
+673 VLNKELETMD
-685 KRTKSYKLRVKM
+685 GRTKEARLIRLNIIS
-697 VQDLTSAQDAFIEL
+697 QLTGEMDAIIEE

-716 LDNISPSGAKLYKD
+716 LDNISPDGANLYKQ
-730 ALRYQEDLRVE
+730 ALVFQEELRIE

-751 DPNVKAQ
+751 DPDIKAA
-758 RLKAL
+758 RLKSL
-763 KAEFDYYEIARGNWL
+763 KSEFDYYEIARNNWL
-778 SDFKDTFSVETKQVR
+778 SDFQDTFSVETKKVR
-793 EDYLNK
+793 ENYLNK
-799 AATKLGLK
+799 AAADLGLK

-818 KATDLYNIDKIKTAN
+818 KAIDLYTIDKIKTAN
-833 DNAKKLINVIANDV
+833 DNAVSLITTIAKGDV
-847 DVTYNYSD
+847 NVTYDYSD
-855 ENKVLLTNLKNKLQE
+855 KNDILLINLKNKLEE
-870 LVEQEVLSQEKA
+870 LVEQEVFSQEKA
-882 DAFFKEQSELIDSG
+882 DEFFKEQSKLINSS
-896 KVNGANIRYFNPNSG
+896 KVNGANVRYFNPSSG
-911 KIENIIFVSEANA
+911 KTENIIFVSEANA

-947 NNPQNFK
+947 KNPQNFGP
-954 ALANGILTYLAE
+954 LANGILTYLAE
-966 NNSASYFR
+966 NNSAAYFR
-974 VASKTQGQN
+974 VASRTQGQN

-992 EEITS
+992 EEVAS
-997 GRLDLEANTKSKNWT
+997 GRLDLEANNETKDWT
-1012 ALFGSELNNAM
+1012 ALFGAELNNAM
-1023 GTTNSFEN
+1023 GAKNSFRN
-1031 VTDIVEFLKTLGYK
+1031 VSDIVEFLKTLGYK

-1051 SLSDLK
+1051 SLADLK

-1062 GLPSAQEGGKTPE
+1062 GLPNVQEGGKTPD

-1082 KDPVKTKVVG
+1082 KEPVKRKSVS
-1092 EEEDIEIRKSEEID
+1092 EEEDLEVKKSEEID
-1106 VKSMSKAFD
+1106 VKSMSRAFD

-1126 EDFKNSER
+1126 EEFKTSDN

-1139 DAFDVVSTNEKY
+1139 DAFDIVSTNEKY

-1160 RDNSLGSLPA
+1160 RDSSLGSLPP
-1170 NIRQDINRQVKEA
+1170 NIRQDINRQIKEG

-1240 SEGTTIDVIDSSKGA
+1240 SEGTSIDVIDSSKGA

-1267 RNVSKLG
+1267 RNISKLG
-1274 RGLTLRGKKLLTIE
+1274 RGLTLRGKKLVTIE
-1288 NNNGATLQDEIEIA
+1288 NSNGVTLQDEIETA

-1400 NTSRTSGPTLYEHGS
+1400 NTSRTSGPTLYEHGA
-1415 PTVAQLN
+1415 PTDAQLN

-1430 GPSTKGTRKDAFF
+1430 APSTKGTRKDAFF

-1457 AARKSGRPELEIV
+1457 AARRSGISELEIV
-1470 KMAARLNVDPTI
+1470 KMAAKINVDPTI
-1482 KFSNSEIIN
+1482 KFSYSNIFDLQLEGARKINTLLKNNELNETIDFGEKVLTEDGRIEIVNLFKKDVVVLLPRLAWIGKQGANKFFGSGKDFNISMSTNKKGRIAVNRLREMMNDMLNDPETIFGEPIEGYENGDFSVSSYSTIFKKGSTNSEIKEKADKFN
-1491 MGNSA
+1491 
-1496 IDILSNTL
+1496 NT
-1504 FNLETKG
+1504 
-1511 INGVLTKGGAKKVNA
+1511 
-1526 LKTFKDVDQLV
+1526 
-1537 LDYKK
+1537 
-1542 HVLPTLPF
+1542 
-1550 EAWFGPSGGTVFTT
+1550 
-1564 SSKIL
+1564 
-1569 GSGMSKSDLWK
+1569 
-1580 YYVKEMKAM
+1580 
-1589 RDDPNQVYGDPIPK
+1589 
-1603 LNKKGEII
+1603 
-1611 PNEFV
+1611 
-1616 SFTVQNYTTIF
+1616 
-1627 KDVARIKKGI
+1627 
-1637 KDGTIEKWNEQVGAI
+1637 VGLI
-1652 HKALWKRIDKS
+1652 HEALWERINASIQKDK
-1663 IKNTKKASAS
+1663 TTASGIAS
-1673 VWGNYLKNVAN
+1673 YLKLVAN
-1684 DTGSWHKLGAQFEGY
+1684 NTGHWHKLGAKIWGY
-1699 SDILTARKEGKT
+1699 STNPKGITKINKQGKSQT
-1711 RVEYEHAMP
+1711 TFYEYEHAMP

-1726 YLMDAI
+1726 FLMESAI
-1732 LSDSNFTPVYNAV
+1732 QNASETGVNNDFEAIYKLTMDNF
-1745 MADYKLIALDKAMDD
+1745 KLIALDSAENK
-1760 KLREARTLA
+1760 KLGLAKLGRT
-1769 GYSLQKR
+1769 
-1776 MPDSWRLLTNFWWQR
+1776 MPKDWNLIDNVWWQR
-1791 YFNDIVFKQDGG
+1791 YFNEAMFEQLGG

-1808 IVLING
+1808 VVDLNE
-1814 KNMFEEF
+1814 KSMFDLF
-1821 GVGYDGEQTTLQ
+1821 GIGSDGAQTTLQ

-1851 KLSIEAS
+1851 KLSFSTS

-1871 AASIARDFNSPEKGI
+1871 AASIARDFNTVEKGI
-1886 SVFDFDDTLAK
+1886 SVFDFDDTLAR
-1897 TNSKIIV
+1897 TNSKILV
-1904 TMPNGKRSKINATEF
+1904 TMPNGKKSKINATEF
-1919 AAKSLEL
+1919 AAKSLQL

-2054 EIDLNVEFNN
+2054 EKDLNTDFNE

-2121 TWVKENLLDPFNKAE
+2121 KWVKENLLDPFNKAE

-2188 DIPGLSKVDQ
+2188 DIPGLSKADQ
-2198 KELTDFVKNNEELS
+2198 KELIDFVENNEELS

-2281 KYVEALQDIL
+2281 KYVEALQNIL
-2291 KRMKTGSNKANSSN
+2291 KRMKTGSNKAQSSN
-2305 RVVNEI
+2305 RIVNEI

-2344 DNNILAA
+2344 DNNVLAA

-2358 KQFWGDFMYLMNS
+2358 KQFWADFMYLMNS

-2395 NKENKFKAGVAY
+2395 GKDNKFKAGIAY

-2428 ATFYRNRFNKYV
+2428 ATFYRNRFNKYI

-2530 FNALQNAMFAMLF
+2530 FNALQNAMFAMMF

-2565 ALRIA
+2565 ALRVA

-2583 YGAGVAMLKNI
+2583 YGAGVATLKNI

-2602 NNARPKYED
+2602 KSSRPKYED

-2670 MDRVFRKINNIRAAG
+2670 MDRVFRKINNIKAAG

-2715 KKKKKKKTKKRTF
+2715 KKKKKSTTKKR
-2728 GKN
+2728 KRRLPW

>member
-6 IIDGFDD
+6 IVDGFND

-45 VEVKTKDSVA
+45 VEAKIKGSVA
-55 GAGALSKNAAPT
+55 GAGALSKNVAPT

-89 TEYSVSSLK
+89 TEYSVSSIK
-98 EKHGDINAYMQSIK
+98 EKYGDINSYMKSFK
-112 DDGKGDDIEIIYP
+112 DAGKGDEIEIIYP
-125 KARTIETISEQSNV
+125 KAKTIKTISEQSNV

-152 KDVIQI
+152 KDNIQL
-158 QVDDLSLDKVK
+158 QVDDLSLAKVK

-182 SFTSIVQ
+182 SFTTVVQ
-189 PYEEEMN
+189 PYEKEMN
-196 AAKAE
+196 AAKAQ
-201 LKKINLPATPE
+201 LKKLNLPLTPE
-212 NVDKYTK
+212 NVEKYTR
-219 KIIFEN
+219 EN
-225 RVFDLQKEKADEY
+225 IYKNKVFDLQKEKANEY
-238 FDNISVDDF
+238 FDDIDTGNAYQ
-247 RNLPESPIKEK
+247 N

-267 DVDTRRILREN
+267 DIETRKVLNEN
-278 KLENDSKVLQKTVD
+278 KLENDSKILKKTVE
-292 YIKDPNTSRNKNLA
+292 YFKDPNTSRNKNLA

-311 LNNPGDMFKDVPEDE
+311 ITNPGDRFKDVPEDE
-326 LILLENGN
+326 LVLLENGN
-334 KVPIVVFEKY
+334 KVPKKVFEKY
-344 QSLIASANLER
+344 QSLIGTAEMER
-355 SYLIKSME
+355 DYLIKSVE
-363 QINKASEEVSQSYKD
+363 QINETSKNFSQGFKD
-378 LDLIGRNYNLFE
+378 LDLVSRNYDLFE
-390 QTVAI
+390 QVI
-395 ASNSIDDAILSLGG
+395 ATAANSISDATLSGFI
-409 AAIDA
+409 AISDVA
-414 AEVLYDADS
+414 VALPVDIIKASD
-423 SPRERKT
+423 
-430 DEYKETSA
+430 
-438 WFKKYKEDINYF
+438 KKYSFKNPVEKFKNDLNYF
-450 RDKSNKELER
+450 RNKSNEELQK
-460 NYAYKPEFGNDINPF
+460 NYAYKPEFGSDINPF
-475 SEDGSFGNLGTFAVL
+475 SKDGSWSNLGNFATL

-499 LQLSMGKPGLY
+499 LQLSMGSPGLY
-510 VLGASTY
+510 ALGASTY

-524 EIADAEAKST
+524 EIADKESKST
-534 TGNLEKRLTAIGY
+534 TGNLEKRLTALGY
-547 AISEVTLGALPTQKL
+547 ATSEVTLGALPTQRL

-567 TSLNKKGREEFI
+567 GAATAVEKEAFI
-579 GGISNYFKGNYDIIP
+579 GGVFNFFKGNYDVIP

-607 GLVQNVIDITRGEK
+607 GLVQNVVDITRGEK
-621 NITQIMDGVAEQ
+621 NITQIMEGVPEQ

-643 ITSVPFVKG
+643 ISSVPFIKG
-652 MVYSHFSSWQDAKEY
+652 MAYSHFSSWNDLKEY
-667 RDRASA
+667 RTLAETVA
-673 IAILNGEIEGMD
+673 VLNKELETMD
-685 KRTKSYKLRVKM
+685 GRTKEARLIRLNIIS
-697 VQDLTSAQDAFIEL
+697 QLTGEMDAIIEE

-716 LDNISPSGAKLYKD
+716 LDNISPDGANLYKQ
-730 ALRYQEDLRVE
+730 ALVFQEELRIE

-751 DPNVKAQ
+751 DPDIKAA
-758 RLKAL
+758 RLKSL
-763 KAEFDYYEIARGNWL
+763 KSEFDYYEIARNNWL
-778 SDFKDTFSVETKQVR
+778 SDFQDTFSVETKKVR
-793 EDYLNK
+793 ENYLNK
-799 AATKLGLK
+799 AAADLGLK

-818 KATDLYNIDKIKTAN
+818 KAIDLYTIDKIKTAN
-833 DNAKKLINVIANDV
+833 DNAVSLITTIAKGDV
-847 DVTYNYSD
+847 NVTYDYSD
-855 ENKVLLTNLKNKLQE
+855 KNDILLINLKNKLEE
-870 LVEQEVLSQEKA
+870 LVEQEVFSQEKA
-882 DAFFKEQSELIDSG
+882 DEFFKEQSKLINSS
-896 KVNGANIRYFNPNSG
+896 KVNGANVRYFNPSSG
-911 KIENIIFVSEANA
+911 KTENIIFVSEANA

-947 NNPQNFK
+947 KNPQNFGP
-954 ALANGILTYLAE
+954 LANGILTYLAE
-966 NNSASYFR
+966 NNSAAYFR
-974 VASKTQGQN
+974 VASRTQGQN

-992 EEITS
+992 EEVAS
-997 GRLDLEANTKSKNWT
+997 GRLDLEANNETKDWT
-1012 ALFGSELNNAM
+1012 ALFGAELNNAM
-1023 GTTNSFEN
+1023 GAKNSFRN
-1031 VTDIVEFLKTLGYK
+1031 VSDIVEFLKTLGYK

-1051 SLSDLK
+1051 SLADLK

-1062 GLPSAQEGGKTPE
+1062 GLPNVQEGGKTPD

-1082 KDPVKTKVVG
+1082 KEPVKRKSVS
-1092 EEEDIEIRKSEEID
+1092 EEEDLEVKKSEEID
-1106 VKSMSKAFD
+1106 VKSMSRAFD

-1126 EDFKNSER
+1126 EEFKTSDN

-1139 DAFDVVSTNEKY
+1139 DAFDIVSTNEKY

-1160 RDNSLGSLPA
+1160 RDSSLGSLPP
-1170 NIRQDINRQVKEA
+1170 NIRQDINRQIKEG

-1240 SEGTTIDVIDSSKGA
+1240 SEGTSIDVIDSSKGA

-1267 RNVSKLG
+1267 RNISKLG
-1274 RGLTLRGKKLLTIE
+1274 RGLTLRGKKLVTIE
-1288 NNNGATLQDEIEIA
+1288 NSNGVTLQDEIETA

-1400 NTSRTSGPTLYEHGS
+1400 NTSRTSGPTLYEHGA
-1415 PTVAQLN
+1415 PTDAQLN

-1430 GPSTKGTRKDAFF
+1430 APSTKGTRKDAFF

-1457 AARKSGRPELEIV
+1457 AARRSGISELEIV
-1470 KMAARLNVDPTI
+1470 KMAAKINVDPTI
-1482 KFSNSEIIN
+1482 KFSYSNIFDLQLEGARKINTLLKNNELNETIDFGEKVLTEDGRIEIVNLFKKDVVVLLPRLAWIGKQGANKFFGSGKDFNISMSTNKKGRIAVNRLREMMNDMLNDPETIFGEPIEGYENGDFSVSSYSTIFKKGSTNSEIKEKADKFN
-1491 MGNSA
+1491 
-1496 IDILSNTL
+1496 NT
-1504 FNLETKG
+1504 
-1511 INGVLTKGGAKKVNA
+1511 
-1526 LKTFKDVDQLV
+1526 
-1537 LDYKK
+1537 
-1542 HVLPTLPF
+1542 
-1550 EAWFGPSGGTVFTT
+1550 
-1564 SSKIL
+1564 
-1569 GSGMSKSDLWK
+1569 
-1580 YYVKEMKAM
+1580 
-1589 RDDPNQVYGDPIPK
+1589 
-1603 LNKKGEII
+1603 
-1611 PNEFV
+1611 
-1616 SFTVQNYTTIF
+1616 
-1627 KDVARIKKGI
+1627 
-1637 KDGTIEKWNEQVGAI
+1637 VGLI
-1652 HKALWKRIDKS
+1652 HEALWERINASIQKDK
-1663 IKNTKKASAS
+1663 TTASGIAS
-1673 VWGNYLKNVAN
+1673 YLKLVAN
-1684 DTGSWHKLGAQFEGY
+1684 NTGHWHKLGAKIWGY
-1699 SDILTARKEGKT
+1699 STNPKGITKINKQGKSQT
-1711 RVEYEHAMP
+1711 TFYEYEHAMP

-1726 YLMDAI
+1726 FLMESAI
-1732 LSDSNFTPVYNAV
+1732 QNASETGVNNDFEAIYKLTMDNF
-1745 MADYKLIALDKAMDD
+1745 KLIALDSAENK
-1760 KLREARTLA
+1760 KLGLAKLGRT
-1769 GYSLQKR
+1769 
-1776 MPDSWRLLTNFWWQR
+1776 MPKDWNLIDNVWWQR
-1791 YFNDIVFKQDGG
+1791 YFNEAMFEQLGG

-1808 IVLING
+1808 VVDLNE
-1814 KNMFEEF
+1814 KSMFDLF
-1821 GVGYDGEQTTLQ
+1821 GIGSDGAQTTLQ

-1851 KLSIEAS
+1851 KLSFSTS

-1871 AASIARDFNSPEKGI
+1871 AASIARDFNTVEKGI
-1886 SVFDFDDTLAK
+1886 SVFDFDDTLAR
-1897 TNSKIIV
+1897 TNSKILV
-1904 TMPNGKRSKINATEF
+1904 TMPNGKKSKINATEF
-1919 AAKSLEL
+1919 AAKSLQL

-2054 EIDLNVEFNN
+2054 EKDLNTDFNE

-2121 TWVKENLLDPFNKAE
+2121 KWVKENLLDPFNKAE

-2188 DIPGLSKVDQ
+2188 DIPGLSKADQ
-2198 KELTDFVKNNEELS
+2198 KELIDFVENNEELS

-2281 KYVEALQDIL
+2281 KYVEALQNIL
-2291 KRMKTGSNKANSSN
+2291 KRMKTGSNKAQSSN
-2305 RVVNEI
+2305 RIVNEI

-2344 DNNILAA
+2344 DNNVLAA

-2358 KQFWGDFMYLMNS
+2358 KQFWADFMYLMNS

-2395 NKENKFKAGVAY
+2395 GKDNKFKAGIAY

-2428 ATFYRNRFNKYV
+2428 ATFYRNRFNKYI

-2530 FNALQNAMFAMLF
+2530 FNALQNAMFAMMF

-2565 ALRIA
+2565 ALRVA

-2583 YGAGVAMLKNI
+2583 YGAGVATLKNI

-2602 NNARPKYED
+2602 KSSRPKYED

-2670 MDRVFRKINNIRAAG
+2670 MDRVFRKINNIKAAG

-2715 KKKKKKKTKKRTF
+2715 KKKKKSTTKKR
-2728 GKN
+2728 KRRLP

>member
-26 EFFKLSPSARKV
+26 EFFKLRPNAKKA
-38 DQQEVEP
+38 QEETQEIE
-45 VEVKTKDSVA
+45 EVKETGSAIKSVD
-55 GAGALSKNAAPT
+55 ALPEINITPEGNM
-67 TVSDLEIG
+67 DLPLEI
-75 SVDLQDNAKLKIDG
+75 
-89 TEYSVSSLK
+89 SSLDSRKSNVASDEEYKYYVQSTRITKEERDLYKEEINQINLKPYSERIGRIKGSSRTVTPYQK
-98 EKHGDINAYMQSIK
+98 EKNLAKQMLNKEGI
-112 DDGKGDDIEIIYP
+112 
-125 KARTIETISEQSNV
+125 
-139 KDYDKFVVPTTEE
+139 
-152 KDVIQI
+152 
-158 QVDDLSLDKVK
+158 DL
-169 TTSRIAEGGKTMQ
+169 
-182 SFTSIVQ
+182 
-189 PYEEEMN
+189 
-196 AAKAE
+196 
-201 LKKINLPATPE
+201 TPE
-212 NVDKYTK
+212 NVNNKTREILLVNKENDAFNNKVKKYLKDNDISEEEQLEIGFSST
-219 KIIFEN
+219 
-225 RVFDLQKEKADEY
+225 KEKETLSKDVKNFEFVTNKFKEGNFKEQIEY
-238 FDNISVDDF
+238 NE
-247 RNLPESPIKEK
+247 LIKS
-258 KKYQRKLYD
+258 L
-267 DVDTRRILREN
+267 
-278 KLENDSKVLQKTVD
+278 
-292 YIKDPNTSRNKNLA
+292 KDPNFEFDVTESIKNNEELFTLKDGRKIPA
-306 SFNDA
+306 S
-311 LNNPGDMFKDVPEDE
+311 
-326 LILLENGN
+326 I
-334 KVPIVVFEKY
+334 
-344 QSLIASANLER
+344 
-355 SYLIKSME
+355 
-363 QINKASEEVSQSYKD
+363 INKLDDLAFNVKIRAKYLNEEANKLALRSKNEYYLDKD
-378 LDLIGRNYNLFE
+378 IDLLSRDYSVTAKAWENA
-390 QTVAI
+390 T
-395 ASNSIDDAILSLGG
+395 NSITEAALSGLVFGADVIDMTGEFVSKTPANKAIISNQGALGK
-409 AAIDA
+409 IA
-414 AEVLYDADS
+414 AEAL
-423 SPRERKT
+423 EQKG
-430 DEYKETSA
+430 EYKTPEIITDI
-438 WFKKYKEDINYF
+438 KEAINLY
-450 RDKSNKELER
+450 RKKSNKEFQDK
-460 NYAYKPEFGNDINPF
+460 YAYAPSFDNGEVF
-475 SEDGSFGNLGTFAVL
+475 SSLDNFVEFAVVN
-490 GLAGQTGTL
+490 LAGQTGTMAQL
-499 LQLSMGKPGLY
+499 LTPGGLY
-510 VLGASTY
+510 ILGATSY
-517 GRTISNI
+517 GRTISDI
-524 EIADAEAKST
+524 EIADEQAGSE
-534 TGNLEKRLTAIGY
+534 TGNFEKRLTALGY
-547 AISEVTLGALPTQKL
+547 ASSEVILGAMPTMKL
-562 LSNAY
+562 LGGALRGSGNAARDVV
-567 TSLNKKGREEFI
+567 NKNMFD
-579 GGISNYFKGNYDIIP
+579 YFKNNWKVIP
-594 MSFATEYVSEGAT
+594 ESFATEYVSEGAT
-607 GLVQNVIDITRGEK
+607 QMTQNMIDIIRGEK
-621 NITQIMDGVAEQ
+621 SNNQLMESVGEA

-643 ITSVPFVKG
+643 ITSAPFMKG
-652 MVYSHFSSWQDAKEY
+652 MVLANYSDWQKFSKFRKNATGIE
-667 RDRASA
+667 
-673 IAILNGEIEGMD
+673 ILNNEMFGMD
-685 KRTKSYKLRVKM
+685 KRTKEYKTRLDLVNELTKANSDILNNLENDVLNNLDSEGASLYQETTTRQEQIRQEAQTLLDDTDLDPDVKANRLKKLKADFDIYESKRNLFK
-697 VQDLTSAQDAFIEL
+697 QDFTNIFNIETEEVRTTYLKKASNELGLIQGVDSDKTINKKAIEL
-711 KGKSI
+711 YSIDKLKEANERGINAINLLGKAGVNVSYNYETNNSE
-716 LDNISPSGAKLYKD
+716 LLLNYKEQLD
-730 ALRYQEDLRVE
+730 ALVE
-741 AEALINDKKM
+741 NKTLSENDAKDMYKEAVKDIKSGELNGINLNYTDKNGK
-751 DPNVKAQ
+751 KA
-758 RLKAL
+758 
-763 KAEFDYYEIARGNWL
+763 
-778 SDFKDTFSVETKQVR
+778 
-793 EDYLNK
+793 
-799 AATKLGLK
+799 
-807 RGKDSETKIEQ
+807 
-818 KATDLYNIDKIKTAN
+818 YNIY
-833 DNAKKLINVIANDV
+833 V
-847 DVTYNYSD
+847 
-855 ENKVLLTNLKNKLQE
+855 
-870 LVEQEVLSQEKA
+870 SQE
-882 DAFFKEQSELIDSG
+882 
-896 KVNGANIRYFNPNSG
+896 
-911 KIENIIFVSEANA
+911 NA
-924 LKNRRSQTPIH
+924 LKNGRTQTSIH
-935 EITHTILAEAIA
+935 EIGHTIFIEGLSSDPEAYNVLAQSVI
-947 NNPQNFK
+947 K
-954 ALANGILTYLAE
+954 YLAE
-966 NNSASYFR
+966 NNESAYRR
-974 VASKTQGQN
+974 VIARSANQSAD
-983 PEEVLTVFI
+983 EVLTNFL
-992 EEITS
+992 EEVSS
-997 GRLDLEANTKSKNWT
+997 GRLELEANRSSKDWTSIFGFNLSNILNTQSKTKKAVEFKNT
-1012 ALFGSELNNAM
+1012 D
-1023 GTTNSFEN
+1023 
-1031 VTDIVEFLKTLGYK
+1031 DIVTFLQTLGTRIKDGTLTVGDIKK
-1045 INSGTF
+1045 I
-1051 SLSDLK
+1051 K
-1057 TIQEK
+1057 VK
-1062 GLPSAQEGGKTPE
+1062 GLPSVAKTI
-1075 DVIKENL
+1075 DKKTTN
-1082 KDPVKTKVVG
+1082 VK
-1092 EEEDIEIRKSEEID
+1092 KSKIVNVSE
-1106 VKSMSKAFD
+1106 MSKAFD
-1115 NIVVGKRLRSN
+1115 DIVVGKNLKSN
-1126 EDFKNSER
+1126 EDFKTSDQ

-1160 RDNSLGSLPA
+1160 RDSSLGSLPS
-1170 NIRQDINRQVKEA
+1170 NIRQDINRQIKEG

-1208 GDAKGR
+1208 GDAKGQ

-1219 SALLDIK
+1219 SALLDVK
-1226 KQYIKQPKTTPLIT
+1226 KQYIKQPKTIPLVT
-1240 SEGTTIDVIDSSKGA
+1240 SEGTSIDIIDSSKGA
-1255 DEIFDDKLKTRK
+1255 DEMFDDKLKTRK

-1274 RGLTLRGKKLLTIE
+1274 RGLTLRGKKLVTIE
-1288 NNNGATLQDEIEIA
+1288 NNNGVTLQNEIETA

-1346 LLKEFNGPLYKSY
+1346 LLKEFNGSLYKSY

-1379 IKKNISP
+1379 IKKNISSK
-1386 TEVDKAIAENKLPK
+1386 EVDKAIAENKLPK

-1415 PTVAQLN
+1415 PTIAQLN

-1443 RGLAQKLIYDMAPE
+1443 RGLAQKLIYDMAPD

-1470 KMAARLNVDPTI
+1470 KMAAKLNVDPTI
-1482 KFSNSEIIN
+1482 KFSYSNIFDLQLEGARKINTLLKNNKLNETIDFGEKVLTEDGRIEIVDLFKKDVVVLLPRLAWIGKRGANKFFGSGSDFNISMSTNKKGRIAVNRLREMMNDMLNDPKTVFGKPIKGYENGDFSVSSYSTIFKKGSTNSEIKEK
-1491 MGNSA
+1491 A
-1496 IDILSNTL
+1496 DK
-1504 FNLETKG
+1504 FN
-1511 INGVLTKGGAKKVNA
+1511 
-1526 LKTFKDVDQLV
+1526 D
-1537 LDYKK
+1537 
-1542 HVLPTLPF
+1542 
-1550 EAWFGPSGGTVFTT
+1550 TVG
-1564 SSKIL
+1564 L
-1569 GSGMSKSDLWK
+1569 
-1580 YYVKEMKAM
+1580 
-1589 RDDPNQVYGDPIPK
+1589 
-1603 LNKKGEII
+1603 
-1611 PNEFV
+1611 
-1616 SFTVQNYTTIF
+1616 
-1627 KDVARIKKGI
+1627 
-1637 KDGTIEKWNEQVGAI
+1637 I
-1652 HKALWKRIDKS
+1652 HEALWERINAS
-1663 IKNTKKASAS
+1663 IQKDITAASGIAS
-1673 VWGNYLKNVAN
+1673 YLKLVAN
-1684 DTGSWHKLGAQFEGY
+1684 NTGHWHKLGAKIWGY
-1699 SDILTARKEGKT
+1699 SPSPKGITKINKQGKSRT
-1711 RVEYEHAMP
+1711 TFYEYEHAMP

-1726 YLMDAI
+1726 FLMESAI
-1732 LSDSNFTPVYNAV
+1732 QNASETGVNNDFEAIYKLTMDNF
-1745 MADYKLIALDKAMDD
+1745 KLIALDSAENK
-1760 KLREARTLA
+1760 KLGLA
-1769 GYSLQKR
+1769 KLGR
-1776 MPDSWRLLTNFWWQR
+1776 NMPKDWNLIDNVWWQR
-1791 YFNDIVFKQDGG
+1791 YFNEVMFEQLGG

-1808 IVLING
+1808 VVDLNG
-1814 KNMFEEF
+1814 KSMFDLF
-1821 GVGYDGEQTTLQ
+1821 GIGSDGTQTTLQ

-1886 SVFDFDDTLAK
+1886 SVFDFDDTLAR

-1904 TMPNGKRSKINATEF
+1904 TMPNGRRYKINATEF

-1926 ESNGAEFDFTEFN
+1926 ESNGADFDFTEFN

-2005 KANWVIDKAAEGY
+2005 KANWVIGKAAEGY

-2037 LDQIDVKSKVQL
+2037 LDQIDVKSRVQL

-2054 EIDLNVEFNN
+2054 EKDLNIDFNE

-2071 IKSYKEYSESKS
+2071 IQSYKEYSESKS

-2090 GYNYF
+2090 GYSYF

-2121 TWVKENLLDPFNKAE
+2121 AWVKENLLDPFNKAE

-2188 DIPGLSKVDQ
+2188 DIPGLSKADQ
-2198 KELTDFVKNNEELS
+2198 KELTNFVENNEELS

-2229 PEAEWLAGTITTDIM
+2229 PEIDWLAGTITTDIM

-2281 KYVEALQDIL
+2281 KYVEALQNIL
-2291 KRMKTGSNKANSSN
+2291 KRMRTGSNKAKSSN

-2344 DNNILAA
+2344 DNNVLAA

-2395 NKENKFKAGVAY
+2395 GKDNKFKAGIAY

-2428 ATFYRNRFNKYV
+2428 ATFYRNRINKYI
-2440 KEGMPADLAE
+2440 KEGMPANLAE

-2497 LIKKASLDLKNG
+2497 LIKKASSDLKNG

-2516 VSKIAYYGLVQNLI
+2516 VSKIAYYGLIQNLI

-2551 SKKLKARRAKEETK
+2551 KKELEARRAKEETK
-2565 ALRIA
+2565 ALRVA

-2583 YGAGVAMLKNI
+2583 YGAGVATLKNI

-2602 NNARPKYED
+2602 KNSRPKYED

-2647 GFNLKN
+2647 GFSLKN

-2658 SGQVISAFTNIP
+2658 GGQVVSAFTNIP
-2670 MDRVFRKINNIRAAG
+2670 MDRVFRKINNIKAAG
-2685 RADTEAWQS
+2685 RADTESWQS

-2702 EWELGVTD
+2702 EWELGVKD

-2715 KKKKKKKTKKRTF
+2715 KKKKKKKKTKKKFTL
-2728 GKN
+2728 

>member
-6 IIDGFDD
+6 IVNGFND

-75 SVDLQDNAKLKIDG
+75 SVDLQDNARLKING
-89 TEYSVSSLK
+89 NEYSVSSIK
-98 EKHGDINAYMQSIK
+98 EKYGDINSYMKSFK
-112 DDGKGDDIEIIYP
+112 DAGKGDEIEIIYP
-125 KARTIETISEQSNV
+125 KGKTIENISEQKNV
-139 KDYDKFVVPTTEE
+139 KDYDKFVIPTTEE
-152 KDVIQI
+152 RDDIQL
-158 QVDDLSLDKVK
+158 QVNDISLDKIK

-182 SFTSIVQ
+182 SFTSVVQ
-189 PYEEEMN
+189 PYEQEMN
-196 AAKAE
+196 AAKSE
-201 LKKINLPATPE
+201 LKKLNLPLTPE
-212 NVDKYTK
+212 NVDKYTRK
-219 KIIFEN
+219 KIYKN
-225 RVFDLQKEKADEY
+225 KVFDLQKEKANEY
-238 FDNISVDDF
+238 FDDIDTGNAYQ
-247 RNLPESPIKEK
+247 N

-267 DVDTRRILREN
+267 DVDTRRILNEN
-278 KLENDSKVLQKTVD
+278 KLKNDSKILQKTID
-292 YIKDPNTSRNKNLA
+292 YFKDPNTSRNKNLA
-306 SFNDA
+306 NFNDA
-311 LNNPGDMFKDVPEDE
+311 LINPGDRFKDVPEDE
-326 LILLENGN
+326 LVLLENGN
-334 KVPIVVFEKY
+334 KVPIKVFEKY
-344 QSLIASANLER
+344 QSLISTAELEGD
-355 SYLIKSME
+355 YLIKSME
-363 QINKASEEVSQSYKD
+363 QINKTSENISQGFND
-378 LDLIGRNYNLFE
+378 LDFVSRNYDLFE
-390 QTVAI
+390 QATATAANSIADVTLSGLIAI
-395 ASNSIDDAILSLGG
+395 ADVAVDLPFDAIK
-409 AAIDA
+409 A
-414 AEVLYDADS
+414 
-423 SPRERKT
+423 T
-430 DEYKETSA
+430 D
-438 WFKKYKEDINYF
+438 KKYSFKSPVETFKNNLNYF
-450 RDKSNKELER
+450 RNKSNKELQD
-460 NYAYKPEFGNDINPF
+460 NYAYKPEFGDDINIF
-475 SEDGSFGNLGTFAVL
+475 SKNGSWSNLGNFATL

-499 LQLSMGKPGLY
+499 LQLSMGTPGLY
-510 VLGASTY
+510 SLGASTY
-517 GRTISNI
+517 GRTISDI
-524 EIADAEAKST
+524 ETADKEAKST
-534 TGNLEKRLTAIGY
+534 TSNLEKRLTALGY
-547 AISEVTLGALPTQKL
+547 AVSEVTLGALPTQRL

-567 TSLNKKGREEFI
+567 GAATAVEKEAFI
-579 GGISNYFKGNYDIIP
+579 GGVFNFFKGNYDVIP
-594 MSFATEYVSEGAT
+594 MSFVTEYVSEGAT

-621 NITQIMDGVAEQ
+621 NITQIMDNVPEQ

-643 ITSVPFVKG
+643 ISSVPFVKG
-652 MVYSHFSSWQDAKEY
+652 MVNSHFSSWQDLKEY
-667 RDRASA
+667 RTLAETVSVLNKELETMDGRTTKARLIRLNMISQLTGEMDA
-673 IAILNGEIEGMD
+673 IIE
-685 KRTKSYKLRVKM
+685 
-697 VQDLTSAQDAFIEL
+697 E

-716 LDNISPSGAKLYKD
+716 LDNISPEGAQLYKD
-730 ALRYQEDLRVE
+730 ALRAQQDLRVE
-741 AEALINDKKM
+741 AESLLNDKTM
-751 DPNVKAQ
+751 DPDIKAA
-758 RLKAL
+758 RLKSL
-763 KAEFDYYEIARGNWL
+763 KAEFDYYEIARNNWL
-778 SDFKDTFSVETKQVR
+778 SDFQDTFSIENKKIR
-793 EDYLNK
+793 ENYLNK
-799 AATKLGLK
+799 AATELGLK

-833 DNAKKLINVIANDV
+833 DNAKNLISIINNDV
-847 DVTYNYSD
+847 DVAYNYSD
-855 ENKVLLTNLKNKLQE
+855 KNKDLLINLKNKLQE
-870 LVEQEVLSQEKA
+870 LVEQEVFSQENA

-896 KVNGANIRYFNPNSG
+896 KVNGANVRYFNLNSG
-911 KIENIIFVSEANA
+911 KTENIIFVSEANA

-947 NNPQNFK
+947 KNPQNFGP
-954 ALANGILTYLAE
+954 LANGILTYLAE
-966 NNSASYFR
+966 NNSAAYFR
-974 VASKTQGQN
+974 VASRTRGQN

-992 EEITS
+992 EEVAS
-997 GRLDLEANTKSKNWT
+997 GRLDLEANNETQDWT
-1012 ALFGSELNNAM
+1012 ALFGGELNNAM

-1031 VTDIVEFLKTLGYK
+1031 VSDIVEFLKTLGYK

-1051 SLSDLK
+1051 SLADLK

-1062 GLPSAQEGGKTPE
+1062 GLPSAKEGGKTPE
-1075 DVIKENL
+1075 DVMKENL
-1082 KDPVKTKVVG
+1082 KDPVKTKSVS
-1092 EEEDIEIRKSEEID
+1092 EEEDLEVKKSEEID
-1106 VKSMSKAFD
+1106 VKSMSRAFD

-1126 EDFKNSER
+1126 EDFKTSER

-1160 RDNSLGSLPA
+1160 RDSSLGSLPA
-1170 NIRQDINRQVKEA
+1170 SIRQDINRQIKEA

-1226 KQYIKQPKTTPLIT
+1226 KQYIKQPKTTSLVS

-1379 IKKNISP
+1379 IKKNISSK
-1386 TEVDKAIAENKLPK
+1386 EVDKAISENKLPK

-1415 PTVAQLN
+1415 PTDAQLN
-1422 NFFFGDNV
+1422 DFFFGDNV

-1443 RGLAQKLIYDMAPE
+1443 RGLAQKLIYDIAPD

-1470 KMAARLNVDPTI
+1470 KMAAKLNVDPTI
-1482 KFSNSEIIN
+1482 KFSYSNIFDLQLEGARKINTLLKNNKLNETIDFGEKVLTEDGRIEIVDLFKKDVVVLLPRLAWIGKQGANKFFGSGKDFNISMSTNKKGRIAVNRLREMMNDMLNDPKTVFGKPIKGYENGDFSVSSYSTIFKKGSTNSEIKEK
-1491 MGNSA
+1491 A
-1496 IDILSNTL
+1496 DK
-1504 FNLETKG
+1504 FN
-1511 INGVLTKGGAKKVNA
+1511 
-1526 LKTFKDVDQLV
+1526 D
-1537 LDYKK
+1537 
-1542 HVLPTLPF
+1542 
-1550 EAWFGPSGGTVFTT
+1550 TVG
-1564 SSKIL
+1564 L
-1569 GSGMSKSDLWK
+1569 
-1580 YYVKEMKAM
+1580 
-1589 RDDPNQVYGDPIPK
+1589 
-1603 LNKKGEII
+1603 
-1611 PNEFV
+1611 
-1616 SFTVQNYTTIF
+1616 
-1627 KDVARIKKGI
+1627 
-1637 KDGTIEKWNEQVGAI
+1637 I
-1652 HKALWKRIDKS
+1652 HEALWERINAS
-1663 IKNTKKASAS
+1663 IQKDITAASGIAS
-1673 VWGNYLKNVAN
+1673 YLKLVAN
-1684 DTGSWHKLGAQFEGY
+1684 NTGHWHKLGAKIWGY
-1699 SDILTARKEGKT
+1699 STNPKGITKINKQGKSRT
-1711 RVEYEHAMP
+1711 TFYEYEHAMP

-1726 YLMDAI
+1726 FLMESAI
-1732 LSDSNFTPVYNAV
+1732 QNASETGVNNDFEAIYKLTMDNF
-1745 MADYKLIALDKAMDD
+1745 KLIALDSAENK
-1760 KLREARTLA
+1760 KLGLA
-1769 GYSLQKR
+1769 KLGR
-1776 MPDSWRLLTNFWWQR
+1776 NMPKDWNLIDNVWWQR
-1791 YFNDIVFKQDGG
+1791 YFNEVMFEQLGG

-1808 IVLING
+1808 VVDLNG
-1814 KNMFEEF
+1814 KSMFDLF
-1821 GVGYDGEQTTLQ
+1821 GIGSDGTQTTLQ

-2090 GYNYF
+2090 GYSYF

-2188 DIPGLSKVDQ
+2188 DIPGLSKADQ
-2198 KELTDFVKNNEELS
+2198 KELTNFVENNEELS

-2229 PEAEWLAGTITTDIM
+2229 PEIDWLVGTITTDIM

-2281 KYVEALQDIL
+2281 KYVEALQNIL
-2291 KRMKTGSNKANSSN
+2291 KRMKTGSNKAKSSN

-2358 KQFWGDFMYLMNS
+2358 KQFWSDFMYLMNS

-2395 NKENKFKAGVAY
+2395 NKENKFKAGIAY

-2583 YGAGVAMLKNI
+2583 YGAGVATLKNI

-2602 NNARPKYED
+2602 KNARPKYED

-2658 SGQVISAFTNIP
+2658 GGQVISAFTNIP

-2715 KKKKKKKTKKRTF
+2715 KKKKKSTTKKR
-2728 GKN
+2728 KRRL

>member
-1 MAELY
+1 MENNFYTAT
-6 IIDGFDD
+6 GFSE
-13 PIDISYY
+13 PVDISTLDPENLEY
-20 TEEEKE
+20 
-26 EFFKLSPSARKV
+26 FLSLDP
-38 DQQEVEP
+38 QP
-45 VEVKTKDSVA
+45 VKQKDSVA
-55 GAGALSKNAAPT
+55 GAGALSKKVVAPT
-67 TVSDLEIG
+67 MVSDLEIG
-75 SVDLQDNAKLKIDG
+75 SLELQDDAKLKIDG
-89 TEYSVSSLK
+89 VEYTVASIK
-98 EKHGDINAYMQSIK
+98 EKYGDVNDYMQAFK
-112 DDGKGDDIEIIYP
+112 DAGKGGDVEVIMP
-125 KARTIETISEQSNV
+125 KARKIATEEDTAAYVSNRINEISEQKNV
-139 KDYDKFVVPTTEE
+139 KDYDKYVIPTDLETSNIKSAVDNISLVKYENTVMIPGVAGMSPGSYTE
-152 KDVIQI
+152 VIQPHE
-158 QVDDLSLDKVK
+158 K
-169 TTSRIAEGGKTMQ
+169 
-182 SFTSIVQ
+182 
-189 PYEEEMN
+189 EMIE
-196 AAKAE
+196 AKAQ
-201 LKKINLPATPE
+201 LKKLNLPLTKE
-212 NVDKYTK
+212 NVDKYTRNN
-219 KIIFEN
+219 IFEQK
-225 RVFDLQKEKADEY
+225 VFNLQKEKANEY
-238 FDNISVDDF
+238 FDSIDVGNAF
-247 RNLPESPIKEK
+247 QN
-258 KKYQRKLYD
+258 KKYQDKLYSD
-267 DVDTRRILREN
+267 IELRKQQKEY
-278 KLENDSKVLQKTVD
+278 KIDYDSKVLKKTID
-292 YIKDPNTSRNKNLA
+292 YIKNPNSARNLNLA
-306 SFNDA
+306 SFTDA
-311 LNNPGDMFKDVPEDE
+311 ITNPGDMFKDVPEDE
-326 LILLENGN
+326 LVLLENGN
-334 KVPIVVFEKY
+334 KVPKNVLQKY
-344 QSLIASANLER
+344 QSLINVANMER
-355 SYLIKSME
+355 DYLIKSMD
-363 QINKASEEVSQSYKD
+363 QINQTSGDISQAYAD
-378 LDLIGRNYNLFE
+378 LDLVSRNYDLFE
-390 QTVAI
+390 QTVAV
-395 ASNSIDDAILSLGG
+395 ASNSIVDATVSGLI
-409 AAIDA
+409 AIADV
-414 AEVLYDADS
+414 AEIPFDIIKATDKRYS
-423 SPRERKT
+423 FKSPV
-430 DEYKETSA
+430 ET
-438 WFKKYKEDINYF
+438 FKNNLNYF
-450 RDKSNKELER
+450 RNKSNKELNR
-460 NYAYKPEFGNDINPF
+460 SYAYKAEFGNDINPF
-475 SEDGSFGNLGTFAVL
+475 SKDGSWSNLGNFATL

-510 VLGASTY
+510 LLGASTY
-517 GRTISNI
+517 GRTISDL
-524 EIADAEAKST
+524 EIADEQAKST
-534 TGNLEKRLTAIGY
+534 TGNLDKRLTALGK
-547 AISEVTLGALPTQKL
+547 AISEVTLGALPTQRL
-562 LSNAY
+562 LANAY
-567 TSLNKKGREEFI
+567 TAAGKKAKEEFI
-579 GGISNYFKGNYDIIP
+579 GGIGNYFRGNYDMIP
-594 MSFATEYVSEGAT
+594 MAFATEYVSEGAT
-607 GLVQNVIDITRGEK
+607 GLVQNVIDITRGAK
-621 NITQIMDGVAEQ
+621 DITQIMEGVPEQ

-643 ITSVPFVKG
+643 ISSVPFVKG
-652 MVYSHFSSWQDAKEY
+652 MVNSHYSSWNDLKEY
-667 RDRASA
+667 RDRAES
-673 IAILNGEIEGMD
+673 IHILNKEMDGMD
-685 KRTKSYKLRVKM
+685 KRTTPYKTRLKIIE
-697 VQDLTSAQDAFIEL
+697 DLTAQQDALIEE

-716 LDNISPSGAKLYKD
+716 LDNISPAGAQLYKD
-730 ALRYQEDLRVE
+730 ALKAQQDLRVE
-741 AEALINDKKM
+741 AESLLNDKTM
-751 DPNVKAQ
+751 DPDVRNNRLKSLKAQ
-758 RLKAL
+758 
-763 KAEFDYYEIARGNWL
+763 FDYYEIARNNWL
-778 SDFKDTFSVETKQVR
+778 SDFQDTFSIETKQVR
-793 EDYLNK
+793 EKYLNK
-799 AATKLGLK
+799 ASTELGLK

-818 KATDLYNIDKIKTAN
+818 KATDLYTIDKIKAAN
-833 DNAKKLINVIANDV
+833 DNAVSLITTIAQGDV
-847 DVTYNYSD
+847 NVTYEYSD
-855 ENKVLLTNLKNKLQE
+855 DNGILLINLKNKLQE
-870 LVEQEVLSQEKA
+870 LAEQDIYSQEQV
-882 DAFFKEQSELIDSG
+882 DAFYKEQSELINAG
-896 KVNGANIRYFNPNSG
+896 KINGINIRYQNPNSG
-911 KIENIIFVSEANA
+911 KIENVIFVSEVNA
-924 LKNRRSQTPIH
+924 LKNRRSQTPVH

-947 NNPQNFK
+947 KNPQNFQN
-954 ALANGILTYLAE
+954 LANGILTYLAE
-966 NNSASYFR
+966 NNSAAYFR
-974 VASKTQGQN
+974 VASRTQGQN

-992 EEITS
+992 EEVAS
-997 GRLDLEANTKSKNWT
+997 GRLNLESDTETQNWT
-1012 ALFGSELNNAM
+1012 ALFGVELNNAM
-1023 GTTNSFEN
+1023 GATNSFES
-1031 VTDIVEFLKTLGYK
+1031 VSDIVGFLKTLGYK

-1051 SLSDLK
+1051 SLADLK

-1062 GLPSAQEGGKTPE
+1062 GLPSVQEGGKTPE
-1075 DVIKENL
+1075 DVMKENL
-1082 KDPVKTKVVG
+1082 KDPVKTKSVS
-1092 EEEDIEIRKSEEID
+1092 EEEDLEVKKSEEID

-1160 RDNSLGSLPA
+1160 RDSSLGSLPA
-1170 NIRQDINRQVKEA
+1170 SIRQDINRQIKEA

-1240 SEGTTIDVIDSSKGA
+1240 SEGTSIDVIDSSKGA

-1274 RGLTLRGKKLLTIE
+1274 RGLTLRGKKLVTIE
-1288 NNNGATLQDEIEIA
+1288 NNNGVTLQNEIETA

-1346 LLKEFNGPLYKSY
+1346 LLKEFNGSLYKSY

-1379 IKKNISP
+1379 IKKNISSK
-1386 TEVDKAIAENKLPK
+1386 EVDKAIAENKLPK

-1415 PTVAQLN
+1415 PTIAQLN

-1443 RGLAQKLIYDMAPE
+1443 RGLAQKLIYDMAPD

-1470 KMAARLNVDPTI
+1470 KMAAKLNVDPTI
-1482 KFSNSEIIN
+1482 KFSYSNIFDLQLEGARKINTLLKNNKLNETIDFGEKVLTEDGRIEIVDLFKKDVVVLLPRLAWIGKRGANKFFGSGSDFNISMSTNKKGRIAVNRLREMMNDMLNDPKTVFGKPIKGYENGDFSVSSYSTIFKKGSTNSEIKEK
-1491 MGNSA
+1491 A
-1496 IDILSNTL
+1496 DK
-1504 FNLETKG
+1504 FN
-1511 INGVLTKGGAKKVNA
+1511 
-1526 LKTFKDVDQLV
+1526 D
-1537 LDYKK
+1537 
-1542 HVLPTLPF
+1542 
-1550 EAWFGPSGGTVFTT
+1550 TVG
-1564 SSKIL
+1564 L
-1569 GSGMSKSDLWK
+1569 
-1580 YYVKEMKAM
+1580 
-1589 RDDPNQVYGDPIPK
+1589 
-1603 LNKKGEII
+1603 
-1611 PNEFV
+1611 
-1616 SFTVQNYTTIF
+1616 
-1627 KDVARIKKGI
+1627 
-1637 KDGTIEKWNEQVGAI
+1637 I
-1652 HKALWKRIDKS
+1652 HEALWERINAS
-1663 IKNTKKASAS
+1663 IQKDITAASGIAS
-1673 VWGNYLKNVAN
+1673 YLKLVAN
-1684 DTGSWHKLGAQFEGY
+1684 NTGHWHKLGAKIWGY
-1699 SDILTARKEGKT
+1699 SPSPKGITKINKQGKSRT
-1711 RVEYEHAMP
+1711 TFYEYEHAMP

-1726 YLMDAI
+1726 FLMESAI
-1732 LSDSNFTPVYNAV
+1732 QNASETGVNNDFEAIYKLTMDNF
-1745 MADYKLIALDKAMDD
+1745 KLIALDSAENK
-1760 KLREARTLA
+1760 KLGLA
-1769 GYSLQKR
+1769 KLGR
-1776 MPDSWRLLTNFWWQR
+1776 NMPKDWNLIDNVWWQR
-1791 YFNDIVFKQDGG
+1791 YFNEVMFEQLGG

-1808 IVLING
+1808 VVDLNG
-1814 KNMFEEF
+1814 KSMFDLF
-1821 GVGYDGEQTTLQ
+1821 GIGSDGTQTTLQ

-1886 SVFDFDDTLAK
+1886 SVFDFDDTLAR

-1904 TMPNGKRSKINATEF
+1904 TMPNGRRYKINATEF

-1926 ESNGAEFDFTEFN
+1926 ESNGADFDFTEFN

-2005 KANWVIDKAAEGY
+2005 KANWVIGKAAEGY

-2037 LDQIDVKSKVQL
+2037 LDQIDVKSRVQL

-2054 EIDLNVEFNN
+2054 EKDLNIDFNE

-2071 IKSYKEYSESKS
+2071 IQSYKEYSESKS

-2090 GYNYF
+2090 GYSYF

-2121 TWVKENLLDPFNKAE
+2121 AWVKENLLDPFNKAE

-2188 DIPGLSKVDQ
+2188 DIPGLSKADQ
-2198 KELTDFVKNNEELS
+2198 KELTNFVENNEELS

-2229 PEAEWLAGTITTDIM
+2229 PEIDWLAGTITTDIM

-2281 KYVEALQDIL
+2281 KYVEALQNIL
-2291 KRMKTGSNKANSSN
+2291 KRMRTGSNKAKSSN

-2395 NKENKFKAGVAY
+2395 NKENKFKAGIAY

-2583 YGAGVAMLKNI
+2583 YGAGVATLKNI

-2602 NNARPKYED
+2602 KNARPKYED

-2658 SGQVISAFTNIP
+2658 GGQVISAFTNIP

-2715 KKKKKKKTKKRTF
+2715 KKKKKSTTKKR
-2728 GKN
+2728 KRRL

>member
-1 MAELY
+1 M
-6 IIDGFDD
+6 
-13 PIDISYY
+13 
-20 TEEEKE
+20 
-26 EFFKLSPSARKV
+26 
-38 DQQEVEP
+38 
-45 VEVKTKDSVA
+45 
-55 GAGALSKNAAPT
+55 
-67 TVSDLEIG
+67 
-75 SVDLQDNAKLKIDG
+75 DLQDNAKLKIDG
-89 TEYSVSSLK
+89 TEYSVSSIK
-98 EKHGDINAYMQSIK
+98 EKYGDINSYMKSFK
-112 DDGKGDDIEIIYP
+112 DAGKGDEIEIIYP
-125 KARTIETISEQSNV
+125 KAKTIKTISEQSNV

-152 KDVIQI
+152 KDNIQL
-158 QVDDLSLDKVK
+158 QVDDLSLAKVK

-182 SFTSIVQ
+182 SFTTVVQ
-189 PYEEEMN
+189 PYEKEMN
-196 AAKAE
+196 AAKAQ
-201 LKKINLPATPE
+201 LKKLNLPLTPE
-212 NVDKYTK
+212 NVEKYTR
-219 KIIFEN
+219 EN
-225 RVFDLQKEKADEY
+225 IYKNKVFDLQKEKANEY
-238 FDNISVDDF
+238 FDDIDTGNAYQ
-247 RNLPESPIKEK
+247 N

-267 DVDTRRILREN
+267 DIETRKVLNEN
-278 KLENDSKVLQKTVD
+278 KLENDSKILKKTVE
-292 YIKDPNTSRNKNLA
+292 YFKDPNTSRNKNLA

-311 LNNPGDMFKDVPEDE
+311 ITNPGDRFKDVPEDE
-326 LILLENGN
+326 LVLLENGN
-334 KVPIVVFEKY
+334 KVPKKVFEKY
-344 QSLIASANLER
+344 QSLIGTAEMER
-355 SYLIKSME
+355 DYLIKSVE
-363 QINKASEEVSQSYKD
+363 QINETSKNFSQGFKD
-378 LDLIGRNYNLFE
+378 LDLVSRNYDLFE
-390 QTVAI
+390 QVI
-395 ASNSIDDAILSLGG
+395 ATAANSISDATLSGFI
-409 AAIDA
+409 AISDVA
-414 AEVLYDADS
+414 VALPVDIIKASD
-423 SPRERKT
+423 
-430 DEYKETSA
+430 
-438 WFKKYKEDINYF
+438 KKYSFKNPVEKFKNDLNYF
-450 RDKSNKELER
+450 RNKSNEELQK
-460 NYAYKPEFGNDINPF
+460 NYAYKPEFGSDINPF
-475 SEDGSFGNLGTFAVL
+475 SKDGSWSNLGNFATL

-499 LQLSMGKPGLY
+499 LQLSMGSPGLY
-510 VLGASTY
+510 ALGASTY

-524 EIADAEAKST
+524 EIADKESKST
-534 TGNLEKRLTAIGY
+534 TGNLEKRLTALGY
-547 AISEVTLGALPTQKL
+547 ATSEVTLGALPTQRL

-567 TSLNKKGREEFI
+567 GAATAVEKEAFI
-579 GGISNYFKGNYDIIP
+579 GGVFNFFKGNYDVIP

-607 GLVQNVIDITRGEK
+607 GLVQNVVDITRGEK
-621 NITQIMDGVAEQ
+621 NITQIMEGVPEQ

-643 ITSVPFVKG
+643 ISSVPFIKG
-652 MVYSHFSSWQDAKEY
+652 MAYSHFSSWNDLKEY
-667 RDRASA
+667 RTLAETVA
-673 IAILNGEIEGMD
+673 VLNKELETMD
-685 KRTKSYKLRVKM
+685 GRTKEARLIRLNIIS
-697 VQDLTSAQDAFIEL
+697 QLTGEMDAIIEE

-716 LDNISPSGAKLYKD
+716 LDNISPDGANLYKQ
-730 ALRYQEDLRVE
+730 ALVFQEELRIE

-751 DPNVKAQ
+751 DPDIKAA
-758 RLKAL
+758 RLKSL
-763 KAEFDYYEIARGNWL
+763 KSEFDYYEIARNNWL
-778 SDFKDTFSVETKQVR
+778 SDFQDTFSVETKKVR
-793 EDYLNK
+793 ENYLNK
-799 AATKLGLK
+799 AAADLGLK

-818 KATDLYNIDKIKTAN
+818 KAIDLYTIDKIKTAN
-833 DNAKKLINVIANDV
+833 DNAVSLITTIAKGDV
-847 DVTYNYSD
+847 NVTYDYSD
-855 ENKVLLTNLKNKLQE
+855 KNDILLINLKNKLEE
-870 LVEQEVLSQEKA
+870 LVEQEVFSQEKA
-882 DAFFKEQSELIDSG
+882 DEFFKEQSKLINSS
-896 KVNGANIRYFNPNSG
+896 KVNGANVRYFNPSSG
-911 KIENIIFVSEANA
+911 KTENIIFVSEANA

-947 NNPQNFK
+947 KNPQNFGP
-954 ALANGILTYLAE
+954 LANGILTYLAE
-966 NNSASYFR
+966 NNSAAYFR
-974 VASKTQGQN
+974 VASRTQGQN

-992 EEITS
+992 EEVAS
-997 GRLDLEANTKSKNWT
+997 GRLDLEANNETKDWT
-1012 ALFGSELNNAM
+1012 ALFGAELNNAM
-1023 GTTNSFEN
+1023 GAKNSFRN
-1031 VTDIVEFLKTLGYK
+1031 VSDIVEFLKTLGYK

-1051 SLSDLK
+1051 SLADLK

-1062 GLPSAQEGGKTPE
+1062 GLPNVQEGGKTPD

-1082 KDPVKTKVVG
+1082 KEPVKRKSVS
-1092 EEEDIEIRKSEEID
+1092 EEEDLEVKKSEEID
-1106 VKSMSKAFD
+1106 VKSMSRAFD

-1126 EDFKNSER
+1126 EEFKTSDN

-1139 DAFDVVSTNEKY
+1139 DAFDIVSTNEKY

-1160 RDNSLGSLPA
+1160 RDSSLGSLPP
-1170 NIRQDINRQVKEA
+1170 NIRQDINRQIKEG

-1240 SEGTTIDVIDSSKGA
+1240 SEGTSIDVIDSSKGA

-1267 RNVSKLG
+1267 RNISKLG
-1274 RGLTLRGKKLLTIE
+1274 RGLTLRGKKLVTIE
-1288 NNNGATLQDEIEIA
+1288 NSNGVTLQDEIETA

-1400 NTSRTSGPTLYEHGS
+1400 NTSRTSGPTLYEHGA
-1415 PTVAQLN
+1415 PTDAQLN

-1430 GPSTKGTRKDAFF
+1430 APSTKGTRKDAFF

-1457 AARKSGRPELEIV
+1457 AARRSGISELEIV
-1470 KMAARLNVDPTI
+1470 KMAAKINVDPTI
-1482 KFSNSEIIN
+1482 KFSYSNIFDLQLEGARKINTLLKNNELNETIDFGEKVLTEDGRIEIVNLFKKDVVVLLPRLAWIGKQGANKFFGSGKDFNISMSTNKKGRIAVNRLREMMNDMLNDPETIFGEPIEGYENGDFSVSSYSTIFKKGSTNSEIKEKADKFN
-1491 MGNSA
+1491 
-1496 IDILSNTL
+1496 NT
-1504 FNLETKG
+1504 
-1511 INGVLTKGGAKKVNA
+1511 
-1526 LKTFKDVDQLV
+1526 
-1537 LDYKK
+1537 
-1542 HVLPTLPF
+1542 
-1550 EAWFGPSGGTVFTT
+1550 
-1564 SSKIL
+1564 
-1569 GSGMSKSDLWK
+1569 
-1580 YYVKEMKAM
+1580 
-1589 RDDPNQVYGDPIPK
+1589 
-1603 LNKKGEII
+1603 
-1611 PNEFV
+1611 
-1616 SFTVQNYTTIF
+1616 
-1627 KDVARIKKGI
+1627 
-1637 KDGTIEKWNEQVGAI
+1637 VGLI
-1652 HKALWKRIDKS
+1652 HEALWERINASIQKDK
-1663 IKNTKKASAS
+1663 TTASGIAS
-1673 VWGNYLKNVAN
+1673 YLKLVAN
-1684 DTGSWHKLGAQFEGY
+1684 NTGHWHKLGAKIWGY
-1699 SDILTARKEGKT
+1699 STNPKGITKINKQGKSQT
-1711 RVEYEHAMP
+1711 TFYEYEHAMP

-1726 YLMDAI
+1726 FLMESAI
-1732 LSDSNFTPVYNAV
+1732 QNASETGVNNDFEAIYKLTMDNF
-1745 MADYKLIALDKAMDD
+1745 KLIALDSAENK
-1760 KLREARTLA
+1760 KLGLAKLGRT
-1769 GYSLQKR
+1769 
-1776 MPDSWRLLTNFWWQR
+1776 MPKDWNLIDNVWWQR
-1791 YFNDIVFKQDGG
+1791 YFNEAMFEQLGG

-1808 IVLING
+1808 VVDLNE
-1814 KNMFEEF
+1814 KSMFDLF
-1821 GVGYDGEQTTLQ
+1821 GIGSDGAQTTLQ

-1851 KLSIEAS
+1851 KLSFSTS

-1871 AASIARDFNSPEKGI
+1871 AASIARDFNTVEKGI
-1886 SVFDFDDTLAK
+1886 SVFDFDDTLAR
-1897 TNSKIIV
+1897 TNSKILV
-1904 TMPNGKRSKINATEF
+1904 TMPNGKKSKINATEF
-1919 AAKSLEL
+1919 AAKSLQL

-2054 EIDLNVEFNN
+2054 EKDLNTDFNE

-2121 TWVKENLLDPFNKAE
+2121 KWVKENLLDPFNKAE

-2188 DIPGLSKVDQ
+2188 DIPGLSKADQ
-2198 KELTDFVKNNEELS
+2198 KELIDFVENNEELS

-2281 KYVEALQDIL
+2281 KYVEALQNIL
-2291 KRMKTGSNKANSSN
+2291 KRMKTGSNKAQSSN
-2305 RVVNEI
+2305 RIVNEI

-2344 DNNILAA
+2344 DNNVLAA

-2358 KQFWGDFMYLMNS
+2358 KQFWADFMYLMNS

-2395 NKENKFKAGVAY
+2395 GKDNKFKAGIAY

-2428 ATFYRNRFNKYV
+2428 ATFYRNRFNKYI

-2530 FNALQNAMFAMLF
+2530 FNALQNAMFAMMF

-2565 ALRIA
+2565 ALRVA

-2583 YGAGVAMLKNI
+2583 YGAGVATLKNI

-2602 NNARPKYED
+2602 KSSRPKYED

-2670 MDRVFRKINNIRAAG
+2670 MDRVFRKINNIKAAG

-2715 KKKKKKKTKKRTF
+2715 KKKKKSTTKKR
-2728 GKN
+2728 KRRLP

>member
-1 MAELY
+1 
-6 IIDGFDD
+6 
-13 PIDISYY
+13 
-20 TEEEKE
+20 
-26 EFFKLSPSARKV
+26 
-38 DQQEVEP
+38 
-45 VEVKTKDSVA
+45 
-55 GAGALSKNAAPT
+55 
-67 TVSDLEIG
+67 
-75 SVDLQDNAKLKIDG
+75 
-89 TEYSVSSLK
+89 
-98 EKHGDINAYMQSIK
+98 
-112 DDGKGDDIEIIYP
+112 
-125 KARTIETISEQSNV
+125 
-139 KDYDKFVVPTTEE
+139 
-152 KDVIQI
+152 
-158 QVDDLSLDKVK
+158 
-169 TTSRIAEGGKTMQ
+169 
-182 SFTSIVQ
+182 
-189 PYEEEMN
+189 
-196 AAKAE
+196 
-201 LKKINLPATPE
+201 
-212 NVDKYTK
+212 
-219 KIIFEN
+219 
-225 RVFDLQKEKADEY
+225 
-238 FDNISVDDF
+238 
-247 RNLPESPIKEK
+247 
-258 KKYQRKLYD
+258 
-267 DVDTRRILREN
+267 
-278 KLENDSKVLQKTVD
+278 
-292 YIKDPNTSRNKNLA
+292 
-306 SFNDA
+306 
-311 LNNPGDMFKDVPEDE
+311 
-326 LILLENGN
+326 
-334 KVPIVVFEKY
+334 
-344 QSLIASANLER
+344 
-355 SYLIKSME
+355 
-363 QINKASEEVSQSYKD
+363 
-378 LDLIGRNYNLFE
+378 
-390 QTVAI
+390 
-395 ASNSIDDAILSLGG
+395 
-409 AAIDA
+409 
-414 AEVLYDADS
+414 
-423 SPRERKT
+423 
-430 DEYKETSA
+430 
-438 WFKKYKEDINYF
+438 
-450 RDKSNKELER
+450 
-460 NYAYKPEFGNDINPF
+460 
-475 SEDGSFGNLGTFAVL
+475 
-490 GLAGQTGTL
+490 
-499 LQLSMGKPGLY
+499 
-510 VLGASTY
+510 
-517 GRTISNI
+517 
-524 EIADAEAKST
+524 
-534 TGNLEKRLTAIGY
+534 
-547 AISEVTLGALPTQKL
+547 
-562 LSNAY
+562 
-567 TSLNKKGREEFI
+567 
-579 GGISNYFKGNYDIIP
+579 
-594 MSFATEYVSEGAT
+594 
-607 GLVQNVIDITRGEK
+607 
-621 NITQIMDGVAEQ
+621 
-633 AFTGGLLGPM
+633 
-643 ITSVPFVKG
+643 
-652 MVYSHFSSWQDAKEY
+652 
-667 RDRASA
+667 
-673 IAILNGEIEGMD
+673 
-685 KRTKSYKLRVKM
+685 
-697 VQDLTSAQDAFIEL
+697 
-711 KGKSI
+711 
-716 LDNISPSGAKLYKD
+716 
-730 ALRYQEDLRVE
+730 
-741 AEALINDKKM
+741 
-751 DPNVKAQ
+751 
-758 RLKAL
+758 
-763 KAEFDYYEIARGNWL
+763 
-778 SDFKDTFSVETKQVR
+778 
-793 EDYLNK
+793 
-799 AATKLGLK
+799 
-807 RGKDSETKIEQ
+807 
-818 KATDLYNIDKIKTAN
+818 
-833 DNAKKLINVIANDV
+833 
-847 DVTYNYSD
+847 
-855 ENKVLLTNLKNKLQE
+855 
-870 LVEQEVLSQEKA
+870 
-882 DAFFKEQSELIDSG
+882 
-896 KVNGANIRYFNPNSG
+896 
-911 KIENIIFVSEANA
+911 
-924 LKNRRSQTPIH
+924 
-935 EITHTILAEAIA
+935 
-947 NNPQNFK
+947 
-954 ALANGILTYLAE
+954 
-966 NNSASYFR
+966 
-974 VASKTQGQN
+974 
-983 PEEVLTVFI
+983 
-992 EEITS
+992 
-997 GRLDLEANTKSKNWT
+997 
-1012 ALFGSELNNAM
+1012 
-1023 GTTNSFEN
+1023 
-1031 VTDIVEFLKTLGYK
+1031 
-1045 INSGTF
+1045 
-1051 SLSDLK
+1051 
-1057 TIQEK
+1057 
-1062 GLPSAQEGGKTPE
+1062 
-1075 DVIKENL
+1075 
-1082 KDPVKTKVVG
+1082 
-1092 EEEDIEIRKSEEID
+1092 
-1106 VKSMSKAFD
+1106 
-1115 NIVVGKRLRSN
+1115 
-1126 EDFKNSER
+1126 
-1134 GQNLI
+1134 
-1139 DAFDVVSTNEKY
+1139 
-1151 NSYVNSLIT
+1151 
-1160 RDNSLGSLPA
+1160 
-1170 NIRQDINRQVKEA
+1170 
-1183 VQDRITKNY
+1183 
-1192 NPMFGGSF
+1192 
-1200 QSLFSFVY
+1200 
-1208 GDAKGR
+1208 
-1214 GGRTQ
+1214 
-1219 SALLDIK
+1219 
-1226 KQYIKQPKTTPLIT
+1226 
-1240 SEGTTIDVIDSSKGA
+1240 
-1255 DEIFDDKLKTRK
+1255 
-1267 RNVSKLG
+1267 
-1274 RGLTLRGKKLLTIE
+1274 
-1288 NNNGATLQDEIEIA
+1288 
-1302 ALETFKGSLPDVD
+1302 
-1315 SKKYQQFVLN
+1315 
-1325 QENPIRKA
+1325 
-1333 IQQRAKSTADFKQ
+1333 
-1346 LLKEFNGPLYKSY
+1346 
-1359 PLSVLVQMDKNNE
+1359 MDKNNK

-1443 RGLAQKLIYDMAPE
+1443 RGLAQKLIYDIAPD
-1457 AARKSGRPELEIV
+1457 AARKSGRSELEIV
-1470 KMAARLNVDPTI
+1470 KMAAKINVDPTI
-1482 KFSNSEIIN
+1482 KFSYSNIFDLQLEGARKINTLLKNNKLNETIDFSKEVLTEKGRIKIVDLFKNDVVVLLPRLAWIGKQGANKFFGSGKDFNISMSTNKKGSVAVNRLREMMNDMLNDPETVFGKPIEGYENGDFSVSSYSTIFKKGSTNSEIKEKAN
-1491 MGNSA
+1491 K
-1496 IDILSNTL
+1496 
-1504 FNLETKG
+1504 FN
-1511 INGVLTKGGAKKVNA
+1511 
-1526 LKTFKDVDQLV
+1526 D
-1537 LDYKK
+1537 
-1542 HVLPTLPF
+1542 
-1550 EAWFGPSGGTVFTT
+1550 TVG
-1564 SSKIL
+1564 L
-1569 GSGMSKSDLWK
+1569 
-1580 YYVKEMKAM
+1580 
-1589 RDDPNQVYGDPIPK
+1589 
-1603 LNKKGEII
+1603 
-1611 PNEFV
+1611 
-1616 SFTVQNYTTIF
+1616 
-1627 KDVARIKKGI
+1627 
-1637 KDGTIEKWNEQVGAI
+1637 I
-1652 HKALWKRIDKS
+1652 HEALWQRINASIQKDKS
-1663 IKNTKKASAS
+1663 KASGIAS
-1673 VWGNYLKNVAN
+1673 YLKLVAN
-1684 DTGSWHKLGAQFEGY
+1684 NTGHWHKLGAKIWGY
-1699 SDILTARKEGKT
+1699 SPNPKGITKINKQGKSLTT
-1711 RVEYEHAMP
+1711 FYEYEHAMP

-1726 YLMDAI
+1726 FLMESAI
-1732 LSDSNFTPVYNAV
+1732 QNADEKGVNNDFEAIYKLTMDNF
-1745 MADYKLIALDKAMDD
+1745 KLIALDSAENK
-1760 KLREARTLA
+1760 KLAQAKLGRT
-1769 GYSLQKR
+1769 
-1776 MPDSWRLLTNFWWQR
+1776 MPQGWNLIDNFWWQR
-1791 YFNDIVFKQDGG
+1791 YFNEAMFEQLGG

-1808 IVLING
+1808 VVDLNG
-1814 KNMFEEF
+1814 KSMFDIF
-1821 GVGYDGEQTTLQ
+1821 GIGSDGTQTTLQ

-1843 VNKDNFGI
+1843 VNKNNFGI

-1871 AASIARDFNSPEKGI
+1871 AASIARDFNSPKKGI

-2090 GYNYF
+2090 GYSYF

-2188 DIPGLSKVDQ
+2188 DIPGLSKADK
-2198 KELTDFVKNNEELS
+2198 KELIDFIENNEELS

-2395 NKENKFKAGVAY
+2395 NKENKFKAGIAY

-2583 YGAGVAMLKNI
+2583 YGAGVATLKNI

-2602 NNARPKYED
+2602 KNARPKYED

-2658 SGQVISAFTNIP
+2658 GGQVISAFTNIP
-2670 MDRVFRKINNIRAAG
+2670 MDRVFRKINNIKAAG

-2715 KKKKKKKTKKRTF
+2715 KKKKKSTTKKR
-2728 GKN
+2728 KRRL

>member
-1 MAELY
+1 MENNFYTAT
-6 IIDGFDD
+6 GFSE
-13 PIDISYY
+13 PVDISTLDPENLEY
-20 TEEEKE
+20 
-26 EFFKLSPSARKV
+26 FLSLDP
-38 DQQEVEP
+38 QP
-45 VEVKTKDSVA
+45 VKQKDSVA
-55 GAGALSKNAAPT
+55 GAGALSKKVVAPT
-67 TVSDLEIG
+67 MVSDLEIG
-75 SVDLQDNAKLKIDG
+75 SLELQDDAKLKIDG
-89 TEYSVSSLK
+89 VEYTVASIK
-98 EKHGDINAYMQSIK
+98 EKYGDVNDYMQAFK
-112 DDGKGDDIEIIYP
+112 DAGKGGDVEVIMP
-125 KARTIETISEQSNV
+125 KARKIATEEDTAAYVSNRINEISEQKNV
-139 KDYDKFVVPTTEE
+139 KDYDKYVIPTDLETSNIKSAVDNISLVKYENTVMIPGVAGMSPGSYTE
-152 KDVIQI
+152 VIQPHE
-158 QVDDLSLDKVK
+158 K
-169 TTSRIAEGGKTMQ
+169 
-182 SFTSIVQ
+182 
-189 PYEEEMN
+189 EMIE
-196 AAKAE
+196 AKAQ
-201 LKKINLPATPE
+201 LKKLNLPLTKE
-212 NVDKYTK
+212 NVDKYTRNN
-219 KIIFEN
+219 IFEQK
-225 RVFDLQKEKADEY
+225 VFNLQKEKANEY
-238 FDNISVDDF
+238 FDSIDVGNAF
-247 RNLPESPIKEK
+247 QN
-258 KKYQRKLYD
+258 KKYQDKLYSD
-267 DVDTRRILREN
+267 IELRKQQKEY
-278 KLENDSKVLQKTVD
+278 KIDYDSKVLKKTID
-292 YIKDPNTSRNKNLA
+292 YIKNPNSARNLNLA
-306 SFNDA
+306 SFTDA
-311 LNNPGDMFKDVPEDE
+311 ITNPGDMFKDVPEDE
-326 LILLENGN
+326 LVLLENGN
-334 KVPIVVFEKY
+334 KVPKNVLQKY
-344 QSLIASANLER
+344 QSLINVANMER
-355 SYLIKSME
+355 DYLIKSMD
-363 QINKASEEVSQSYKD
+363 QINQTSGDISQAYAD
-378 LDLIGRNYNLFE
+378 LDLVSRNYDLFE
-390 QTVAI
+390 QTVAV
-395 ASNSIDDAILSLGG
+395 ASNSIVDATLSLVATG
-409 AAIDA
+409 IDA
-414 AEVLYDADS
+414 AEMIYDLDS
-423 SPRERKT
+423 SPRERKQ
-430 DEYKETSA
+430 DKYKETSN
-438 WFKKYKEDINYF
+438 WFKEHKQSLNYF
-450 RDKSNKELER
+450 RDKNNKELNR
-460 NYAYKPEFGNDINPF
+460 SYAYKVEFGNDINPF
-475 SEDGSFGNLGTFAVL
+475 SKDGSWSSLGNFATL

-510 VLGASTY
+510 LLGASTY
-517 GRTISNI
+517 GRTISDL
-524 EIADAEAKST
+524 EIADEQAKST
-534 TGNLEKRLTAIGY
+534 TGNLEKRLTALGY
-547 AISEVTLGALPTQKL
+547 AISEVTLGALPTQRL
-562 LSNAY
+562 LANAY
-567 TSLNKKGREEFI
+567 TSAGKKAKEEFI
-579 GGISNYFKGNYDIIP
+579 SGVGNYFRGNYDMIP
-594 MSFATEYVSEGAT
+594 MAFATEYVSEGAT
-607 GLVQNVIDITRGEK
+607 GLVQNVIDITRGAK
-621 NITQIMDGVAEQ
+621 DITQIMEGVPEQ

-643 ITSVPFVKG
+643 ISSVPFVKG
-652 MVYSHFSSWQDAKEY
+652 MVDSHYSSWNDLKEY
-667 RDRASA
+667 RDRAES
-673 IAILNGEIEGMD
+673 IHILNKEMDGMD
-685 KRTKSYKLRVKM
+685 KRTTPYKTRLKIVE
-697 VQDLTSAQDAFIEL
+697 DLTAQQDALIEE

-716 LDNISPSGAKLYKD
+716 LDNISPAGAQLYKD
-730 ALRYQEDLRVE
+730 ALRAQQDLRVE
-741 AEALINDKKM
+741 AESLLNDKTM
-751 DPNVKAQ
+751 DPDVRNNRLKSLKAQ
-758 RLKAL
+758 
-763 KAEFDYYEIARGNWL
+763 FDYYEIARNNWL
-778 SDFKDTFSVETKQVR
+778 SDFQDTFSIEKKEVR
-793 EDYLNK
+793 ENYLNK
-799 AATKLGLK
+799 ASTELGLK

-818 KATDLYNIDKIKTAN
+818 KATDLYTIDKIKAAN
-833 DNAKKLINVIANDV
+833 DNAVSLITTIAQGDV
-847 DVTYNYSD
+847 NVTYEYSD
-855 ENKVLLTNLKNKLQE
+855 DNGILLINLKNKLQE
-870 LVEQEVLSQEKA
+870 LAEQDIYSQEQV
-882 DAFFKEQSELIDSG
+882 DAFYKEQSELINAG
-896 KVNGANIRYFNPNSG
+896 KINGINIRYQNPNSG
-911 KIENIIFVSEANA
+911 KIENVIFVSEVNA
-924 LKNRRSQTPIH
+924 LKNRRSQTPVH

-947 NNPQNFK
+947 KNPQNFQN
-954 ALANGILTYLAE
+954 LANGILTYLAE
-966 NNSASYFR
+966 NNSAAYFR
-974 VASKTQGQN
+974 VASRTQGQN

-992 EEITS
+992 EEVAS
-997 GRLDLEANTKSKNWT
+997 GRLNLESDTETQNWT
-1012 ALFGSELNNAM
+1012 ALFGVELNSAM
-1023 GTTNSFEN
+1023 GATNSFES
-1031 VTDIVEFLKTLGYK
+1031 VSDIVGFLKTLGYK

-1051 SLSDLK
+1051 SLADLK

-1062 GLPSAQEGGKTPE
+1062 GLPSVQEGGKTPE
-1075 DVIKENL
+1075 DVMKENL
-1082 KDPVKTKVVG
+1082 KDPVKTKSVS
-1092 EEEDIEIRKSEEID
+1092 EEEDLEVKKSEEID

-1160 RDNSLGSLPA
+1160 RDSSLGSLPA
-1170 NIRQDINRQVKEA
+1170 SIRQDINRQIKEA

-1240 SEGTTIDVIDSSKGA
+1240 SEGTSIDVIDSSKGA

-1274 RGLTLRGKKLLTIE
+1274 RGLTLRGKKLVTIE
-1288 NNNGATLQDEIEIA
+1288 NNNGVTLQNEIETA

-1346 LLKEFNGPLYKSY
+1346 LLKEFNGSLYKSY

-1379 IKKNISP
+1379 IKKNISSK
-1386 TEVDKAIAENKLPK
+1386 EVDKAIAENKLPK

-1415 PTVAQLN
+1415 PTIAQLN

-1443 RGLAQKLIYDMAPE
+1443 RGLAQKLIYDMAPD

-1470 KMAARLNVDPTI
+1470 KMAAKLNVDPTI
-1482 KFSNSEIIN
+1482 KFSYSNIFDLQLEGARKINTLLKNNKLNKTIDFGEKVLTEDGRIEIVDLFKKDVVVLLPRLAWIGKQGANKFFGSGKDFNISMSTNKKGRIAVNRLREMMNDMLNDPKTVFGKPIKGYENGDFSVSSYSTIFKKGSTNSEIKEK
-1491 MGNSA
+1491 A
-1496 IDILSNTL
+1496 DK
-1504 FNLETKG
+1504 FN
-1511 INGVLTKGGAKKVNA
+1511 
-1526 LKTFKDVDQLV
+1526 D
-1537 LDYKK
+1537 
-1542 HVLPTLPF
+1542 
-1550 EAWFGPSGGTVFTT
+1550 TVG
-1564 SSKIL
+1564 L
-1569 GSGMSKSDLWK
+1569 
-1580 YYVKEMKAM
+1580 
-1589 RDDPNQVYGDPIPK
+1589 
-1603 LNKKGEII
+1603 
-1611 PNEFV
+1611 
-1616 SFTVQNYTTIF
+1616 
-1627 KDVARIKKGI
+1627 
-1637 KDGTIEKWNEQVGAI
+1637 I
-1652 HKALWKRIDKS
+1652 HEALWERINAS
-1663 IKNTKKASAS
+1663 IQKDITAASGIAS
-1673 VWGNYLKNVAN
+1673 YLKLVAN
-1684 DTGSWHKLGAQFEGY
+1684 NTGHWHKLGAKIWGY
-1699 SDILTARKEGKT
+1699 STNPKGITKINKQGKSQT
-1711 RVEYEHAMP
+1711 TFYEYEHAMP

-1726 YLMDAI
+1726 FLMESAI
-1732 LSDSNFTPVYNAV
+1732 QNASETGVNNDFEAIYKLTMDNF
-1745 MADYKLIALDKAMDD
+1745 KLIALDSAENK
-1760 KLREARTLA
+1760 KLGLA
-1769 GYSLQKR
+1769 KLGR
-1776 MPDSWRLLTNFWWQR
+1776 NMPKDWNLIDNVWWQR
-1791 YFNDIVFKQDGG
+1791 YFNEVMFEQLGG

-1808 IVLING
+1808 VVDLNG
-1814 KNMFEEF
+1814 KSMFDLF
-1821 GVGYDGEQTTLQ
+1821 GIGSDGTQTTLQ

-1886 SVFDFDDTLAK
+1886 SVFDFDDTLAR

-1904 TMPNGKRSKINATEF
+1904 TMPNGRRYKINATEF

-1926 ESNGAEFDFTEFN
+1926 ESNGADFDFTEFN

-2005 KANWVIDKAAEGY
+2005 KANWVIGKAAEGY

-2037 LDQIDVKSKVQL
+2037 LDQIDVKSRVQL

-2054 EIDLNVEFNN
+2054 EKDLNIDFNE

-2071 IKSYKEYSESKS
+2071 IQSYKEYSESKS

-2090 GYNYF
+2090 GYSYF

-2121 TWVKENLLDPFNKAE
+2121 AWVKENLLDPFNKAE

-2188 DIPGLSKVDQ
+2188 DIPGLSKADQ
-2198 KELTDFVKNNEELS
+2198 KELTNFVENNKELS

-2229 PEAEWLAGTITTDIM
+2229 PEVDWLAGTITTDIM

-2281 KYVEALQDIL
+2281 KYVEALQNIL
-2291 KRMKTGSNKANSSN
+2291 KRMKTGSNKAKSSN

-2344 DNNILAA
+2344 DNNVLAA

-2395 NKENKFKAGVAY
+2395 GKDNKFKAGIAY

-2428 ATFYRNRFNKYV
+2428 ATFYRNRINKYI
-2440 KEGMPADLAE
+2440 KEGMPANLAE

-2497 LIKKASLDLKNG
+2497 LIKKASSDLKNG

-2516 VSKIAYYGLVQNLI
+2516 VSKIAYYGLIQNLI

-2543 DEDEENLS
+2543 DEDEENLN
-2551 SKKLKARRAKEETK
+2551 KKELEARRAKEETK
-2565 ALRIA
+2565 ALRVA

-2583 YGAGVAMLKNI
+2583 YGAGVAALKNI
-2594 IFELYNQS
+2594 IFELYSQS
-2602 NNARPKYED
+2602 KNSRPKYED
-2611 AALELLTFS
+2611 AALELLSFS

-2647 GFNLKN
+2647 GFSLKN

-2658 SGQVISAFTNIP
+2658 SGQVVSAFTNIP
-2670 MDRVFRKINNIRAAG
+2670 MDRVFRKINNIKAAG
-2685 RADTEAWQS
+2685 RADTESWQS

-2702 EWELGVTD
+2702 EWELGVKD

-2715 KKKKKKKTKKRTF
+2715 KKKKKKKKTKKKFTL
-2728 GKN
+2728 

>member
-6 IIDGFDD
+6 IVDGFND

-45 VEVKTKDSVA
+45 VEAKIKGSVA
-55 GAGALSKNAAPT
+55 GAGALSKNVAPT

-89 TEYSVSSLK
+89 TEYSVSSIK
-98 EKHGDINAYMQSIK
+98 EKYGDINSYMKSFK
-112 DDGKGDDIEIIYP
+112 DAGKGDEIEIIYP
-125 KARTIETISEQSNV
+125 KAKTIKTISEQSNV

-152 KDVIQI
+152 KDNIQL
-158 QVDDLSLDKVK
+158 QVDDLSLAKVK

-182 SFTSIVQ
+182 SFTTVVQ
-189 PYEEEMN
+189 PYEKEMN
-196 AAKAE
+196 AAKAQ
-201 LKKINLPATPE
+201 LKKLNLPLTPE
-212 NVDKYTK
+212 NVEKYTR
-219 KIIFEN
+219 EN
-225 RVFDLQKEKADEY
+225 IYKNKVFDLQKEKANEY
-238 FDNISVDDF
+238 FDDIDTGNAYQ
-247 RNLPESPIKEK
+247 N

-267 DVDTRRILREN
+267 DIETRKVLNEN
-278 KLENDSKVLQKTVD
+278 KLENDSKILKKTVE
-292 YIKDPNTSRNKNLA
+292 YFKDPNTSRNKNLV

-311 LNNPGDMFKDVPEDE
+311 ITNPGDRFKDVPEDE
-326 LILLENGN
+326 LVLLENGN
-334 KVPIVVFEKY
+334 KVPKKVFEKY
-344 QSLIASANLER
+344 QSLIGTAEMER
-355 SYLIKSME
+355 DYLIKSVE
-363 QINKASEEVSQSYKD
+363 QINETSKNFSQGFKD
-378 LDLIGRNYNLFE
+378 LDLVSRNYDLFE
-390 QTVAI
+390 QVI
-395 ASNSIDDAILSLGG
+395 ATAANSISDATLSGFI
-409 AAIDA
+409 AISDVA
-414 AEVLYDADS
+414 VALPVDIIKASD
-423 SPRERKT
+423 
-430 DEYKETSA
+430 
-438 WFKKYKEDINYF
+438 KKYSFKNPVEKFKNDLNYF
-450 RDKSNKELER
+450 RNKSNEELQK
-460 NYAYKPEFGNDINPF
+460 NYAYKPEFGSDINPF
-475 SEDGSFGNLGTFAVL
+475 SKDGSWSNLGNFATL

-499 LQLSMGKPGLY
+499 LQLSMGSPGLY
-510 VLGASTY
+510 ALGASTY

-524 EIADAEAKST
+524 EIADKESKST
-534 TGNLEKRLTAIGY
+534 TGNLEKRLTALGY
-547 AISEVTLGALPTQKL
+547 ATSEVTLGALPTQRL

-567 TSLNKKGREEFI
+567 GAATAVEKEAFI
-579 GGISNYFKGNYDIIP
+579 GGVFNFFKGNYDVIP

-607 GLVQNVIDITRGEK
+607 GLVQNVVDITRGEK
-621 NITQIMDGVAEQ
+621 NITQIMEGVPEQ

-643 ITSVPFVKG
+643 ISSVPFIKG
-652 MVYSHFSSWQDAKEY
+652 MAYSHFSSWNDLKEY
-667 RDRASA
+667 RTLAETVA
-673 IAILNGEIEGMD
+673 VLNKELETMD
-685 KRTKSYKLRVKM
+685 GRTKEARLIRLNIIS
-697 VQDLTSAQDAFIEL
+697 QLTGEMDAIIEE

-716 LDNISPSGAKLYKD
+716 LDNISPDGANLYKQ
-730 ALRYQEDLRVE
+730 ALVFQEELRIE

-751 DPNVKAQ
+751 DPDIKAA
-758 RLKAL
+758 RLKSL
-763 KAEFDYYEIARGNWL
+763 KSEFDYYEIARNNWL
-778 SDFKDTFSVETKQVR
+778 SDFQDTFSVETKKVR
-793 EDYLNK
+793 ENYLNK
-799 AATKLGLK
+799 AAADLGLK

-818 KATDLYNIDKIKTAN
+818 KAIDLYTIDKIKTAN
-833 DNAKKLINVIANDV
+833 DNAVSLITTIAKGDV
-847 DVTYNYSD
+847 NVTYDYSD
-855 ENKVLLTNLKNKLQE
+855 KNDILLINLKNKLEE
-870 LVEQEVLSQEKA
+870 LVEQEVFSQEKA
-882 DAFFKEQSELIDSG
+882 DEFFKEQSKLINSS
-896 KVNGANIRYFNPNSG
+896 KVNGANVRYFNPSSG
-911 KIENIIFVSEANA
+911 KTENIIFVSEANA

-947 NNPQNFK
+947 KNPQNFGP
-954 ALANGILTYLAE
+954 LANGILTYLAE
-966 NNSASYFR
+966 NNSAAYFR
-974 VASKTQGQN
+974 VASRTQGQN

-992 EEITS
+992 EEVAS
-997 GRLDLEANTKSKNWT
+997 GRLDLEANNETKDWT
-1012 ALFGSELNNAM
+1012 ALFGAELNNAM
-1023 GTTNSFEN
+1023 GAKNSFRN
-1031 VTDIVEFLKTLGYK
+1031 VSDIVEFLKTLGYK

-1051 SLSDLK
+1051 SLADLK

-1062 GLPSAQEGGKTPE
+1062 GLPNVQEGGKTPD

-1082 KDPVKTKVVG
+1082 KEPVKRKSVS
-1092 EEEDIEIRKSEEID
+1092 EEEDLEVKKSEEID
-1106 VKSMSKAFD
+1106 VKSMSRAFD

-1126 EDFKNSER
+1126 EEFKTSDN

-1139 DAFDVVSTNEKY
+1139 DAFDIVSTNEKY

-1160 RDNSLGSLPA
+1160 RDSSLGSLPP
-1170 NIRQDINRQVKEA
+1170 NIRQDINRQIKEG

-1240 SEGTTIDVIDSSKGA
+1240 SEGTSIDVIDSSKGA

-1267 RNVSKLG
+1267 RNISKLG
-1274 RGLTLRGKKLLTIE
+1274 RGLTLRGKKLVTIE
-1288 NNNGATLQDEIEIA
+1288 NSNGVTLQDEIETA

-1400 NTSRTSGPTLYEHGS
+1400 NTSRTSGPTLYEHGA
-1415 PTVAQLN
+1415 PTDAQLN

-1430 GPSTKGTRKDAFF
+1430 APSTKGTRKDAFF

-1457 AARKSGRPELEIV
+1457 AARRSGISELEIV
-1470 KMAARLNVDPTI
+1470 KMAAKINVDPTI
-1482 KFSNSEIIN
+1482 KFSYSNIFDLQLEGARKINTLLKNNELNETIDFGEKVLTEDGRIEIVNLFKKDVVVLLPRLAWIGKQGANKFFGSGKDFNISMSTNKKGRIAVNRLREMMNDMLNDPETIFGEPIEGYENGDFSVSSYSTIFKKGSTNSEIKEKADKFN
-1491 MGNSA
+1491 
-1496 IDILSNTL
+1496 NT
-1504 FNLETKG
+1504 
-1511 INGVLTKGGAKKVNA
+1511 
-1526 LKTFKDVDQLV
+1526 
-1537 LDYKK
+1537 
-1542 HVLPTLPF
+1542 
-1550 EAWFGPSGGTVFTT
+1550 
-1564 SSKIL
+1564 
-1569 GSGMSKSDLWK
+1569 
-1580 YYVKEMKAM
+1580 
-1589 RDDPNQVYGDPIPK
+1589 
-1603 LNKKGEII
+1603 
-1611 PNEFV
+1611 
-1616 SFTVQNYTTIF
+1616 
-1627 KDVARIKKGI
+1627 
-1637 KDGTIEKWNEQVGAI
+1637 VGLI
-1652 HKALWKRIDKS
+1652 HEALWERINASIQKDK
-1663 IKNTKKASAS
+1663 TTASGIAS
-1673 VWGNYLKNVAN
+1673 YLKLVAN
-1684 DTGSWHKLGAQFEGY
+1684 NTGHWHKLGAKIWGY
-1699 SDILTARKEGKT
+1699 STNPKGITKINKQGKSQT
-1711 RVEYEHAMP
+1711 TFYEYEHAMP

-1726 YLMDAI
+1726 FLMESAI
-1732 LSDSNFTPVYNAV
+1732 QNASETGVNNDFEAIYKLTMDNF
-1745 MADYKLIALDKAMDD
+1745 KLIALDSAENK
-1760 KLREARTLA
+1760 KLGLAKLGRT
-1769 GYSLQKR
+1769 
-1776 MPDSWRLLTNFWWQR
+1776 MPKDWNLIDNVWWQR
-1791 YFNDIVFKQDGG
+1791 YFNEAMFEQLGG

-1808 IVLING
+1808 VVDLNE
-1814 KNMFEEF
+1814 KSMFDLF
-1821 GVGYDGEQTTLQ
+1821 GIGSDGAQTTLQ

-1851 KLSIEAS
+1851 KLSFSTS

-1871 AASIARDFNSPEKGI
+1871 AASIARDFNTVEKGI
-1886 SVFDFDDTLAK
+1886 SVFDFDDTLAR
-1897 TNSKIIV
+1897 TNSKILV
-1904 TMPNGKRSKINATEF
+1904 TMPNGKKSKINATEF
-1919 AAKSLEL
+1919 AAKSLQL

-2054 EIDLNVEFNN
+2054 EKDLNTDFNE

-2121 TWVKENLLDPFNKAE
+2121 KWVKENLLDPFNKAE

-2188 DIPGLSKVDQ
+2188 DIPGLSKADQ
-2198 KELTDFVKNNEELS
+2198 KELIDFVENNEELS

-2281 KYVEALQDIL
+2281 KYVEALQNIL
-2291 KRMKTGSNKANSSN
+2291 KRMKTGSNKAQSSN
-2305 RVVNEI
+2305 RIVNEI

-2344 DNNILAA
+2344 DNNVLAA

-2358 KQFWGDFMYLMNS
+2358 KQFWADFMYLMNS

-2395 NKENKFKAGVAY
+2395 GKDNKFKAGIAY

-2428 ATFYRNRFNKYV
+2428 ATFYRNRFNKYI

-2530 FNALQNAMFAMLF
+2530 FNALQNAMFAMMF

-2565 ALRIA
+2565 ALRVA

-2583 YGAGVAMLKNI
+2583 YGAGVATLKNI

-2602 NNARPKYED
+2602 KSSRPKYED

-2670 MDRVFRKINNIRAAG
+2670 MDRVFRKINNIKAAG

-2715 KKKKKKKTKKRTF
+2715 KKKKKSTTKKR
-2728 GKN
+2728 KRRLP